1 MYNVQTINLDMS
13 LRDPAPRV
21 VAKQGDAGS
30 RKITIKLYDNG
41 IPANINNQIAPSGAE
56 QKGVVR
62 FRKPDGTGGIYDKT
76 EDNLP
81 ACILGGDNITVRL
94 AEQVLTCPGDVV
106 ADVAIICDNTVIS
119 TFNFVVHVQAAPMAG
134 ITTSNNYYNY
144 QSLADINQ
152 AIDEAKAAA
161 AGAVKSING
170 SKPDSNGNVNVVAGV
185 AKVNGKT
192 GNVSIAANAYATC
205 STSAGTA
212 TKTAELVDGFA
223 PVIGAVL
230 AVRFTNSNTAES
242 PRLNYDGIEYVIR
255 DRITAQPIKPGDITA
270 GLYRFMLI
278 SGAWILLDKLPSE
291 GTTTPVPGDPGEDGG
306 YWIPAVDEAGNL
318 TWSASKAG
326 MGDAPA
332 AANISGPPGKDGGYY
347 IPKISQTGINTMQMG
362 FDPSKPGMTSVQP
375 RQIVLPKGDPGQNG
389 APGADGAPGPAGPA
403 GDQGPQGPKGDKGDP
418 GSAAIGLGGCNSA
431 ASAVNKEISIFTDD
445 FKPTP
450 SAIVTVAFNVENTAD
465 NPSMVINNRSY
476 GVIDCRNGNPV
487 KAAAMC
493 GQAHTYVLDA
503 QNGVAFLVN
512 PSDEAASGAS
522 DAVESVNGQTG
533 AVKVPVPGCGT
544 CASEASSKEKEV
556 GSLSAGFDPTAR
568 GAVLT
573 VKFEN
578 PGNTVNGASLTVA
591 NKSYPIVD
599 SRTYALARADA
610 LAKKVHHFVLI
621 PGTAIL
627 LDPSTTASSATLD
640 KTLTQE
646 GSAADAKAAGDAIKN
661 LREFLQGDVELT
673 SLNLTSGLTTDAD
686 INVDFGG
693 NRLRGVNDPV
703 EDTDAASKG
712 YVDEQIANI
721 SNDGNAA
728 PSAGVCTTAANV
740 AAKVEQGYITSPIV
754 GGSIV
759 TVEFTNDNTAKNPTL
774 DVNGVVG
781 AIVYR
786 SMSAIDP
793 ASLTKGIHQ
802 FVCLENYNKWMM
814 LDALEWEEIANITV
828 EADVQVVAIS
838 KDKDNKPFGLRK
850 AKIMVSAV
858 GSETNTK
865 SANGELSVNGITYY
879 YSPNLPVVGAE
890 TSRFIASSLEAITDG
905 LIWHDSSSNNNN
917 TYQTTGT
924 RHTGWI
930 ATVESTLRNFAFS
943 AVGGMVI
950 GAGTNIKI
958 MGVRA

>member
-1 MYNVQTINLDMS
+1 MEIITPITIDMQ
-13 LRDPAPRV
+13 RTARMPEIY
-21 VAKQGDAGS
+21 AKQGDACT
-30 RKITIKLYDNG
+30 RKVQINLHNG
-41 IPANINNQIAPSGAE
+41 GIAWRPGKSDA
-56 QKGVVR
+56 VIR
-62 FRKPDGTGGIYDKT
+62 FCKSDGTGGIYDK
-76 EDNLP
+76 LP
-81 ACILGGDNITVRL
+81 DGTKAYVYPTTSLNDIITITL
-94 AEQVLTCPGDVV
+94 APEVLTCAGDVLV
-106 ADVAIICDNTVIS
+106 DVAFSDADAVLA
-119 TFNFVVHVQAAPMAG
+119 TFSFVVHVQMSPMSGIAP
-134 ITTSNNYYNY
+134 SNNYYNY
-144 QSLADINQ
+144 QSLAEINQ
-152 AIDEAKAAA
+152 AIDDAKAAA
-161 AGAVKSING
+161 AGAVKFVNG
-170 SKPDSNGNVNVVAGV
+170 VKPGSDGNVAVNVGV
-185 AKVNGKT
+185 TAINRQT
-192 GNVSIAANAYATC
+192 GSVTLPVNAYTTC
-205 STSAGTA
+205 STAA
-212 TKTAELVDGFA
+212 NYVVKTAALVDGFA
-223 PVIGAVL
+223 PTIGAVL
-230 AVRFTNSNTAES
+230 AVRFVHNNTAES
-242 PRLNYDGIEYVIR
+242 PKLDYNGIEYTIR
-255 DRITAQPIKPGDITA
+255 DRITAQPIGAGDITA
-270 GLYRFMLI
+270 GLYQFMLI
-278 SGAWILLDKLPSE
+278 NGAWILLDKQQSG
-291 GTTTPVPGDPGEDGG
+291 GTSTPVPGDPGEDGG
-306 YWIPAVDEAGNL
+306 YWIPHVADDGTL
-318 TWSASKAG
+318 SWTPSKDG
-326 MGDAPA
+326 MGDPPA
-332 AANISGPPGKDGGYY
+332 AANIVGPPGKDGDPGADGAPGSDGQDGGYY
-347 IPKISQTGINTMQMG
+347 IPQISQPESNIMQIA
-362 FDPSKPGMTSVQP
+362 FDAIKFGMTSVQT
-375 RQIVLPKGDPGQNG
+375 RQIVLPKGDPGQ
-389 APGADGAPGPAGPA
+389 DGAPGPAGPA
-403 GDQGPQGPKGDKGDP
+403 GDQGPQGPKGDPGPQGPKGDKGDP
-418 GSAAIGLGGCNSA
+418 GEPGPQGPAGSC
-431 ASAVNKEISIFTDD
+431 D
-445 FKPTP
+445 
-450 SAIVTVAFNVENTAD
+450 VA
-465 NPSMVINNRSY
+465 
-476 GVIDCRNGNPV
+476 
-487 KAAAMC
+487 
-493 GQAHTYVLDA
+493 
-503 QNGVAFLVN
+503 
-512 PSDEAASGAS
+512 
-522 DAVESVNGQTG
+522 SVNGQVG
-533 AVKVPVPGCGT
+533 AVKIPASGYGT
-544 CASEASSKEKEV
+544 CASAGSSPIKEV
-556 GSLSAGFDPTAR
+556 GSLSAGFDPAAI
-568 GAVLT
+568 GSVLAVN
-573 VKFEN
+573 FEN
-578 PGNTVNGASLTVA
+578 PGNTANGASLTIA
-591 NKSYPIVD
+591 NKSHAIID
-599 SRTYALARADA
+599 SRTYSSARADA
-610 LAKKVHHFVLI
+610 LAKKVHHFLLLS
-621 PGTAIL
+621 GGAIL
-627 LDPSTTASSATLD
+627 LDPSDTTGPVTLD

>member
-1 MYNVQTINLDMS
+1 MYNTQTINLDMS
-13 LRDPAPRV
+13 SRDPCPRV

-30 RKITIKLYDNG
+30 REVAIKLYDNG
-41 IPANINNQIAPSGAE
+41 APANINNQIAQSGTE
-56 QKGVVR
+56 TKGVVR
-62 FRKPDGTGGIYDKT
+62 FCKPDGKGGIYDRT
-76 EDNLP
+76 EDNLI
-81 ACILGGDNITVRL
+81 ACTLGKDTITVRL
-94 AEQVLTCPGDVV
+94 AAQMLTCPGDVV
-106 ADVAIICDNTVIS
+106 ADVAIICGTTIIS
-119 TFNFVVHVQAAPMAG
+119 TFNFIVAVQANPAAG
-134 ITTSNNYYNY
+134 ITPSHSYYNY
-144 QSLADINQ
+144 RSLADINQ
-152 AIDEAKAAA
+152 AINEAKAAA
-161 AGAVKSING
+161 AGAVKFVNG
-170 SKPDSNGNVNVVAGV
+170 VKPGSDGNVAVNVGV
-185 AKVNGKT
+185 TAINRQT
-192 GNVSIAANAYATC
+192 GSVTLPVNAYTTC
-205 STSAGTA
+205 STAA
-212 TKTAELVDGFA
+212 NYVVKTAALVDGFA
-223 PVIGAVL
+223 PTIGAVL
-230 AVRFTNSNTAES
+230 AVRFVHNNTAES
-242 PRLNYDGIEYVIR
+242 PKLDYNGIEYTIR
-255 DRITAQPIKPGDITA
+255 DRITAQPIGAGDITA
-270 GLYRFMLI
+270 GLYQFMLI
-278 SGAWILLDKLPSE
+278 NGAWILLDKQQSG
-291 GTTTPVPGDPGEDGG
+291 GTSTPVPGDPGEDGG
-306 YWIPAVDEAGNL
+306 YWIPHVADDGTL
-318 TWSASKAG
+318 SWTPSKDG
-326 MGDAPA
+326 MGDPPA
-332 AANISGPPGKDGGYY
+332 AANIVGPPGKDGDPGADGAPGSDGQDGGYY
-347 IPKISQTGINTMQMG
+347 IPQISQPESNIMQIA
-362 FDPSKPGMTSVQP
+362 FDAIKFGMTSVQT
-375 RQIVLPKGDPGQNG
+375 RQIVLPKGDPGQ
-389 APGADGAPGPAGPA
+389 DGAPGPAGPA
-403 GDQGPQGPKGDKGDP
+403 GDQGPQGPKGDPGPQGPKGDKGDP
-418 GSAAIGLGGCNSA
+418 GEPGPQGPAGSC
-431 ASAVNKEISIFTDD
+431 D
-445 FKPTP
+445 
-450 SAIVTVAFNVENTAD
+450 VA
-465 NPSMVINNRSY
+465 
-476 GVIDCRNGNPV
+476 
-487 KAAAMC
+487 
-493 GQAHTYVLDA
+493 
-503 QNGVAFLVN
+503 
-512 PSDEAASGAS
+512 
-522 DAVESVNGQTG
+522 SVNGQVG
-533 AVKVPVPGCGT
+533 AVKIPASGYGT
-544 CASEASSKEKEV
+544 CASAGSSPIKEV
-556 GSLSAGFDPTAR
+556 GSLSAGFDPAAI
-568 GAVLT
+568 GSVLAVN
-573 VKFEN
+573 FEN
-578 PGNTVNGASLTVA
+578 PGNTANGASLTIA
-591 NKSYPIVD
+591 NKSHAIID
-599 SRTYALARADA
+599 SRTYFSARADA
-610 LAKKVHHFVLI
+610 LAKKVHHFLLLSS
-621 PGTAIL
+621 GAIL
-627 LDPSTTASSATLD
+627 LDPSDTTGPVTLD

>member
-1 MYNVQTINLDMS
+1 MYNTQTINLDMS
-13 LRDPAPRV
+13 SRDPCPRV

-30 RKITIKLYDNG
+30 REVAIKLYDNG
-41 IPANINNQIAPSGAE
+41 APANINNQIAQSGTE
-56 QKGVVR
+56 TKGVVR
-62 FRKPDGTGGIYDKT
+62 FCKPDGKGGIYDRT
-76 EDNLP
+76 EDNLI
-81 ACILGGDNITVRL
+81 ACTLGKDTITVRL
-94 AEQVLTCPGDVV
+94 AAQMLTCPGDVV
-106 ADVAIICDNTVIS
+106 ADVAIICGTTIIS
-119 TFNFVVHVQAAPMAG
+119 TFNFIVAVQANPAAG
-134 ITTSNNYYNY
+134 ITPSHSYYNY
-144 QSLADINQ
+144 RSLADINQ
-152 AIDEAKAAA
+152 AINEAKAAA
-161 AGAVKSING
+161 AGAVKFVNG
-170 SKPDSNGNVNVVAGV
+170 VKPGSDGNVAVNVGV
-185 AKVNGKT
+185 TAINRQT
-192 GNVSIAANAYATC
+192 GSVTLPVNAYTTC
-205 STSAGTA
+205 STAA
-212 TKTAELVDGFA
+212 NYVVKTAALVDGFA
-223 PVIGAVL
+223 PTIGAVL
-230 AVRFTNSNTAES
+230 AVRFVHNNTAES
-242 PRLNYDGIEYVIR
+242 PKLDYNGIEYTIR
-255 DRITAQPIKPGDITA
+255 DRITAQPIGAGDITA
-270 GLYRFMLI
+270 GLYQFMLI
-278 SGAWILLDKLPSE
+278 NGAWILLDKQQSG
-291 GTTTPVPGDPGEDGG
+291 GTSTPVPGDPGEDGG
-306 YWIPAVDEAGNL
+306 YWIPHVADDGTL
-318 TWSASKAG
+318 SWTPSKDG
-326 MGDAPA
+326 MGDPPA
-332 AANISGPPGKDGGYY
+332 AANIVGPPGKDGDPGADGAPGSDGQDGGYY
-347 IPKISQTGINTMQMG
+347 IPQISQPESNIMQIA
-362 FDPSKPGMTSVQP
+362 FDAIKFGMTSVQT
-375 RQIVLPKGDPGQNG
+375 RQIVLPKGDPGQ
-389 APGADGAPGPAGPA
+389 DGAPGPAGPA
-403 GDQGPQGPKGDKGDP
+403 GDQGPQGPKGDPGPQGPKGDKGDP
-418 GSAAIGLGGCNSA
+418 GEPGPQGPAGSC
-431 ASAVNKEISIFTDD
+431 D
-445 FKPTP
+445 
-450 SAIVTVAFNVENTAD
+450 VA
-465 NPSMVINNRSY
+465 
-476 GVIDCRNGNPV
+476 
-487 KAAAMC
+487 
-493 GQAHTYVLDA
+493 
-503 QNGVAFLVN
+503 
-512 PSDEAASGAS
+512 
-522 DAVESVNGQTG
+522 SVNGQVG
-533 AVKVPVPGCGT
+533 AVKIPASGYGT
-544 CASEASSKEKEV
+544 CASAGSSPIKEV
-556 GSLSAGFDPTAR
+556 GSLSAGFDPAAI
-568 GAVLT
+568 GSVLAVNF
-573 VKFEN
+573 KN
-578 PGNTVNGASLTVA
+578 PGNTANGASLTIA
-591 NKSYPIVD
+591 NKSHAIID
-599 SRTYALARADA
+599 SRTYFSARADA
-610 LAKKVHHFVLI
+610 LAKKVHHFLLLSS
-621 PGTAIL
+621 GAIL
-627 LDPSTTASSATLD
+627 LDPSDTTGPVTLD

>member
-1 MYNVQTINLDMS
+1 MTNKQTINLDMS
-13 LRDPAPRV
+13 SHGPCPRV
-21 VAKQGDAGS
+21 MAKQGDAGS
-30 RKITIKLYDNG
+30 REITIKLYDKG
-41 IPANINNQIAPSGAE
+41 VPANINNQITSPGTTT
-56 QKGVVR
+56 KGIVR
-62 FRKPDGTGGIYDKT
+62 FCKPDGKGGIYDKT
-76 EDNLP
+76 EDNLS
-81 ACILGGDNITVRL
+81 ACTLDGDNITVRL
-94 AEQVLTCPGDVV
+94 AAQMLTCPGDVV
-106 ADVAIICDNTVIS
+106 ADVAIICGNTVIS
-119 TFNFVVHVQAAPMAG
+119 TFNFVVHVQAAPTAG
-134 ITTSNNYYNY
+134 ITPSNNYYNY
-144 QSLADINQ
+144 QTLADINE
-152 AIDEAKAAA
+152 AIDEAKSAA
-161 AGAVKSING
+161 AGAVKSVNG
-170 SKPDSNGNVNVVAGV
+170 IKPDSNGNVNVVAGV
-185 AKVNGKT
+185 AKVNGRT
-192 GNVSIAANAYATC
+192 GNVSIPANAYTTC
-205 STSAGTA
+205 STAAGTA
-212 TKTAELVDGFA
+212 AKAAELVDGFA

-242 PRLNYDGIEYVIR
+242 PRLNYDGIEYIIR

-278 SGAWILLDKLPSE
+278 SGAWILLDKQQSS
-291 GTTTPVPGDPGEDGG
+291 GSTTPVPGPPGADGG
-306 YWIPAVDEAGNL
+306 YWTPSVDADGNL
-318 TWSASKAG
+318 TWAASKAG
-326 MGDAPA
+326 MGDPPA
-332 AANISGPPGKDGGYY
+332 AANIVGPPGKDG
-347 IPKISQTGINTMQMG
+347 
-362 FDPSKPGMTSVQP
+362 D
-375 RQIVLPKGDPGQNG
+375 
-389 APGADGAPGPAGPA
+389 PGADGAPGPAGPA
-403 GDQGPQGPKGDKGDP
+403 GDQGPQGPKGDPGPQGPKGDKGDP
-418 GSAAIGLGGCNSA
+418 GEPGPQGPAGSC
-431 ASAVNKEISIFTDD
+431 D
-445 FKPTP
+445 
-450 SAIVTVAFNVENTAD
+450 VA
-465 NPSMVINNRSY
+465 
-476 GVIDCRNGNPV
+476 
-487 KAAAMC
+487 
-493 GQAHTYVLDA
+493 
-503 QNGVAFLVN
+503 
-512 PSDEAASGAS
+512 
-522 DAVESVNGQTG
+522 SVNGQVG
-533 AVKVPVPGCGT
+533 AVKIPASGYGT
-544 CASEASSKEKEV
+544 CASAGSSPIKEV
-556 GSLSAGFDPTAR
+556 GSLSAGFDPAAI
-568 GAVLT
+568 GSVLAVNF
-573 VKFEN
+573 KN
-578 PGNTVNGASLTVA
+578 PGNTANGASLTIA
-591 NKSYPIVD
+591 NKSHAIID
-599 SRTYALARADA
+599 SRTYSSARADA
-610 LAKKVHHFVLI
+610 LAKKVHHFLLLS
-621 PGTAIL
+621 GGAIL
-627 LDPSTTASSATLD
+627 LDPSDTTGPVTLD

>member
-1 MYNVQTINLDMS
+1 MYNTQTINLDMS
-13 LRDPAPRV
+13 SRDPCPRV

-30 RKITIKLYDNG
+30 REVAIKLYDNG
-41 IPANINNQIAPSGAE
+41 APANINNQIAQSGTE
-56 QKGVVR
+56 TKGVVR
-62 FRKPDGTGGIYDKT
+62 FCKPDGKGGIYDRT
-76 EDNLP
+76 EDNLI
-81 ACILGGDNITVRL
+81 ACTLGKDTITVRL
-94 AEQVLTCPGDVV
+94 AAQMLTCPGDVV
-106 ADVAIICDNTVIS
+106 ADVAIICGTTIIS
-119 TFNFVVHVQAAPMAG
+119 TFNFIVAVQANPAAG
-134 ITTSNNYYNY
+134 ITPSHSYYNY
-144 QSLADINQ
+144 RSLADINQ
-152 AIDEAKAAA
+152 AINEAKAAA
-161 AGAVKSING
+161 AGAVKFVNG
-170 SKPDSNGNVNVVAGV
+170 VKPGSDGNVAVNVGV
-185 AKVNGKT
+185 TAINRQT
-192 GNVSIAANAYATC
+192 GSVTLPVNAYTTC
-205 STSAGTA
+205 STAA
-212 TKTAELVDGFA
+212 NYVVKTAALVDGFA
-223 PVIGAVL
+223 PTIGAVL
-230 AVRFTNSNTAES
+230 AVRFVHNNTAES
-242 PRLNYDGIEYVIR
+242 PKLDYNGIEYTIR
-255 DRITAQPIKPGDITA
+255 DRITAQPIGAGDITA
-270 GLYRFMLI
+270 GLYQFMLI
-278 SGAWILLDKLPSE
+278 NGAWILLDKQQSG
-291 GTTTPVPGDPGEDGG
+291 GTSTPVPGDPGEDGG
-306 YWIPAVDEAGNL
+306 YWIPHVADDGTL
-318 TWSASKAG
+318 SWTPSKDG
-326 MGDAPA
+326 MGDPPA
-332 AANISGPPGKDGGYY
+332 AANIVGPPGKDGDPGADGAPGSDGQDGGYY
-347 IPKISQTGINTMQMG
+347 IPQISQPESNIMQIA
-362 FDPSKPGMTSVQP
+362 FDAIKFGMTSVQT
-375 RQIVLPKGDPGQNG
+375 RQIVLPKGDPGQ
-389 APGADGAPGPAGPA
+389 DGAPGPAGPA
-403 GDQGPQGPKGDKGDP
+403 GDQGPQGPKGDPGPQGPKGDKGDP
-418 GSAAIGLGGCNSA
+418 GEPGPQGPAGSC
-431 ASAVNKEISIFTDD
+431 D
-445 FKPTP
+445 
-450 SAIVTVAFNVENTAD
+450 VA
-465 NPSMVINNRSY
+465 
-476 GVIDCRNGNPV
+476 
-487 KAAAMC
+487 
-493 GQAHTYVLDA
+493 
-503 QNGVAFLVN
+503 
-512 PSDEAASGAS
+512 
-522 DAVESVNGQTG
+522 SVNGQVG
-533 AVKVPVPGCGT
+533 AVKIPASGYGT
-544 CASEASSKEKEV
+544 CASAGSSPIKEV
-556 GSLSAGFDPTAR
+556 GSLSAGFDPAAI
-568 GAVLT
+568 GSVLAVNF
-573 VKFEN
+573 KN
-578 PGNTVNGASLTVA
+578 PGNTANGASLTIA
-591 NKSYPIVD
+591 NKSHAIID
-599 SRTYALARADA
+599 SRTYFSARADA
-610 LAKKVHHFVLI
+610 LAKKVHHFLLLSS
-621 PGTAIL
+621 GAIL
-627 LDPSTTASSATLD
+627 LDPSDTTGPVTLD

-693 NRLRGVNDPV
+693 NRLHGVNDPV
-703 EDTDAASKG
+703 DDTDAASKR
-712 YVDEQIANI
+712 YVDEQIANN
-721 SNDGNAA
+721 SNGGDSA

>member
-1 MYNVQTINLDMS
+1 MYNTQTINLDMS
-13 LRDPAPRV
+13 SRDPCPRV

-30 RKITIKLYDNG
+30 REVAIKLYDNG
-41 IPANINNQIAPSGAE
+41 APANINNQIAQSGTE
-56 QKGVVR
+56 TKGVVR
-62 FRKPDGTGGIYDKT
+62 FCKPDGKGGIYDRT
-76 EDNLP
+76 EDNLI
-81 ACILGGDNITVRL
+81 ACTLGKDTITVRL
-94 AEQVLTCPGDVV
+94 AAQMLTCPGDVV
-106 ADVAIICDNTVIS
+106 ADVAIICGTTIIS
-119 TFNFVVHVQAAPMAG
+119 TFNFIVAVQANPAAG
-134 ITTSNNYYNY
+134 ITPSHSYYNY
-144 QSLADINQ
+144 RSLADINQ
-152 AIDEAKAAA
+152 AINEAKAAA
-161 AGAVKSING
+161 AGAVKFVNG
-170 SKPDSNGNVNVVAGV
+170 VKPGSDGNVAVNVGV
-185 AKVNGKT
+185 TAINRQT
-192 GNVSIAANAYATC
+192 GSVTLPVNAYTTC
-205 STSAGTA
+205 STAA
-212 TKTAELVDGFA
+212 NYVVKTAALVDGFA
-223 PVIGAVL
+223 PTIGAVL
-230 AVRFTNSNTAES
+230 AVRFVHNNTAES
-242 PRLNYDGIEYVIR
+242 PKLDYNGIEYTIR
-255 DRITAQPIKPGDITA
+255 DRITAQPIGAGDITA
-270 GLYRFMLI
+270 GLYQFMLI
-278 SGAWILLDKLPSE
+278 NGAWILLDKQQSG
-291 GTTTPVPGDPGEDGG
+291 GTSTPVPGDPGEDGG
-306 YWIPAVDEAGNL
+306 YWIPHVADDGTL
-318 TWSASKAG
+318 SWTPSKDG
-326 MGDAPA
+326 MGDPPA
-332 AANISGPPGKDGGYY
+332 AANIVGPPGKDGDPGADGAPGSDGQDGGYY
-347 IPKISQTGINTMQMG
+347 IPQISQPESNIMQIA
-362 FDPSKPGMTSVQP
+362 FDAIKFGMTSVQT
-375 RQIVLPKGDPGQNG
+375 RQIVLPKGDPGQ
-389 APGADGAPGPAGPA
+389 DGAPGPAGPA
-403 GDQGPQGPKGDKGDP
+403 GDQGPQGPNGDPGPQGPKGDKGDP
-418 GSAAIGLGGCNSA
+418 GEPGPQGPAGSC
-431 ASAVNKEISIFTDD
+431 D
-445 FKPTP
+445 
-450 SAIVTVAFNVENTAD
+450 VA
-465 NPSMVINNRSY
+465 
-476 GVIDCRNGNPV
+476 
-487 KAAAMC
+487 
-493 GQAHTYVLDA
+493 
-503 QNGVAFLVN
+503 
-512 PSDEAASGAS
+512 
-522 DAVESVNGQTG
+522 SVNGQVG
-533 AVKVPVPGCGT
+533 AVKIPASGYGT
-544 CASEASSKEKEV
+544 CASAGSSPIKEV
-556 GSLSAGFDPTAR
+556 GSLSAGFDPAAI
-568 GAVLT
+568 GSVLAVN
-573 VKFEN
+573 FEN
-578 PGNTVNGASLTVA
+578 PGNTANGASLTIA
-591 NKSYPIVD
+591 NKSHAIID
-599 SRTYALARADA
+599 SRTYSSARADA
-610 LAKKVHHFVLI
+610 LAKKVHHFLLLS
-621 PGTAIL
+621 GGAIL
-627 LDPSTTASSATLD
+627 LDPSDTTGPVTLD

>member
-1 MYNVQTINLDMS
+1 MEIITPITIDMQ
-13 LRDPAPRV
+13 RTARMPEIY
-21 VAKQGDAGS
+21 AKQGDACT
-30 RKITIKLYDNG
+30 RKVQINLHNG
-41 IPANINNQIAPSGAE
+41 GIAWRPGKSDA
-56 QKGVVR
+56 VIR
-62 FRKPDGTGGIYDKT
+62 FCKSDGTGGIYDK
-76 EDNLP
+76 LP
-81 ACILGGDNITVRL
+81 DGTKAYVYPTTSLNDIITITL
-94 AEQVLTCPGDVV
+94 APEVLTCAGDVLV
-106 ADVAIICDNTVIS
+106 DVAFSDAAAVLA
-119 TFNFVVHVQAAPMAG
+119 TFSFVVHVQKSPASGVTP
-134 ITTSNNYYNY
+134 SNNYYNY

-152 AIDEAKAAA
+152 AINEAKAAA
-161 AGAVKSING
+161 AGAVKFVNG
-170 SKPDSNGNVNVVAGV
+170 VKPGSDGNVAVNVGV
-185 AKVNGKT
+185 TAINRQT
-192 GNVSIAANAYATC
+192 GSVTLPVNAYTTC
-205 STSAGTA
+205 STAA
-212 TKTAELVDGFA
+212 NYVVKTAALVDGFA
-223 PVIGAVL
+223 PTIGAVL
-230 AVRFTNSNTAES
+230 AVRFVHNNTAES
-242 PRLNYDGIEYVIR
+242 PKLDYNGIEYTIR
-255 DRITAQPIKPGDITA
+255 DRITAQPIGAGDITA
-270 GLYRFMLI
+270 GLYQFMLI
-278 SGAWILLDKLPSE
+278 NGAWILLDKQQSG
-291 GTTTPVPGDPGEDGG
+291 GTSTPVPGDPGEDGG
-306 YWIPAVDEAGNL
+306 YWIPHVADDGTL
-318 TWSASKAG
+318 SWTPSKDG
-326 MGDAPA
+326 MGDPPA
-332 AANISGPPGKDGGYY
+332 AANIVGPPGKDGDPGADGAPGSDGQDGGYY
-347 IPKISQTGINTMQMG
+347 IPQISQPESNIMQIA
-362 FDPSKPGMTSVQP
+362 FDAIKFGMTSVQT
-375 RQIVLPKGDPGQNG
+375 RQIVLPKGDPGQ
-389 APGADGAPGPAGPA
+389 DGAPGPAGPA
-403 GDQGPQGPKGDKGDP
+403 GDQGPQGPKGDPGPQGPKGDKGDP
-418 GSAAIGLGGCNSA
+418 GEPGPQGPAGSC
-431 ASAVNKEISIFTDD
+431 D
-445 FKPTP
+445 
-450 SAIVTVAFNVENTAD
+450 VA
-465 NPSMVINNRSY
+465 
-476 GVIDCRNGNPV
+476 
-487 KAAAMC
+487 
-493 GQAHTYVLDA
+493 
-503 QNGVAFLVN
+503 
-512 PSDEAASGAS
+512 
-522 DAVESVNGQTG
+522 SVNGQVG
-533 AVKVPVPGCGT
+533 AVKIPASGYGT
-544 CASEASSKEKEV
+544 CASAGSSPIKEV
-556 GSLSAGFDPTAR
+556 GSLSAGFDPAAI
-568 GAVLT
+568 GSVLAVNF
-573 VKFEN
+573 KN
-578 PGNTVNGASLTVA
+578 PGNTANGASLTIA
-591 NKSYPIVD
+591 NKSHAIID
-599 SRTYALARADA
+599 SRTYSSARADA
-610 LAKKVHHFVLI
+610 LAKKVHHFLLLS
-621 PGTAIL
+621 GGAIL
-627 LDPSTTASSATLD
+627 LDPSDTTGPVTLD

>member
-1 MYNVQTINLDMS
+1 MYNTQTINLDMS
-13 LRDPAPRV
+13 SRDPCPRV

-30 RKITIKLYDNG
+30 REVAIKLYDNG
-41 IPANINNQIAPSGAE
+41 APANINNQIAQSGTE
-56 QKGVVR
+56 TKGVVR
-62 FRKPDGTGGIYDKT
+62 FCKPDGKGGIYDRT
-76 EDNLP
+76 EDNLI
-81 ACILGGDNITVRL
+81 ACTLGKDTITVRL
-94 AEQVLTCPGDVV
+94 AAQMLTCPGDVV
-106 ADVAIICDNTVIS
+106 ADVAIICGTTIIS
-119 TFNFVVHVQAAPMAG
+119 TFNFIVAVQANPAAG
-134 ITTSNNYYNY
+134 ITPSHSYYNY
-144 QSLADINQ
+144 RSLADINQ
-152 AIDEAKAAA
+152 AINEAKAAA
-161 AGAVKSING
+161 AGAVKFVNG
-170 SKPDSNGNVNVVAGV
+170 VKPGSDGNVAVNVGV
-185 AKVNGKT
+185 TAINRQT
-192 GNVSIAANAYATC
+192 GSVTLPVNAYTTC
-205 STSAGTA
+205 STAA
-212 TKTAELVDGFA
+212 NYVVKTAALVDGFA
-223 PVIGAVL
+223 PTIGAVL
-230 AVRFTNSNTAES
+230 AVRFVHDNTAES
-242 PRLNYDGIEYVIR
+242 PKLDYNGIEYTIR
-255 DRITAQPIKPGDITA
+255 DRITAQPIGAGDITA
-270 GLYRFMLI
+270 GLYQFMLI
-278 SGAWILLDKLPSE
+278 NGAWILLDKQQSG
-291 GTTTPVPGDPGEDGG
+291 GTSTPVPGDPGEDGG
-306 YWIPAVDEAGNL
+306 YWIPHVADDGTL
-318 TWSASKAG
+318 SWTPSKDG
-326 MGDAPA
+326 MGDPPA
-332 AANISGPPGKDGGYY
+332 AANIVGPPGKDGDPGADGAPGSDGQDGGYY
-347 IPKISQTGINTMQMG
+347 IPQISQPESNIMQIA
-362 FDPSKPGMTSVQP
+362 FDAIKFGMTSVQT
-375 RQIVLPKGDPGQNG
+375 RQIVLPKGDPGQ
-389 APGADGAPGPAGPA
+389 DGAPGPAGPA
-403 GDQGPQGPKGDKGDP
+403 GDQGPQGPKGDPGPQGPKGDKGDP
-418 GSAAIGLGGCNSA
+418 GEPGPQGPAGSC
-431 ASAVNKEISIFTDD
+431 D
-445 FKPTP
+445 
-450 SAIVTVAFNVENTAD
+450 VA
-465 NPSMVINNRSY
+465 
-476 GVIDCRNGNPV
+476 
-487 KAAAMC
+487 
-493 GQAHTYVLDA
+493 
-503 QNGVAFLVN
+503 
-512 PSDEAASGAS
+512 
-522 DAVESVNGQTG
+522 SVNGQVG
-533 AVKVPVPGCGT
+533 AVKIPASGYGT
-544 CASEASSKEKEV
+544 CASAGSSPIKEV
-556 GSLSAGFDPTAR
+556 GSLSAGFDPAAI
-568 GAVLT
+568 GSVLAVN
-573 VKFEN
+573 FEN
-578 PGNTVNGASLTVA
+578 PGNTANGASLTIA
-591 NKSYPIVD
+591 NKSHAIID
-599 SRTYALARADA
+599 SRTYSSARADA
-610 LAKKVHHFVLI
+610 LAKKVHHFLLLS
-621 PGTAIL
+621 GGAIL
-627 LDPSTTASSATLD
+627 LDPSDTTGPVTLD

-673 SLNLTSGLTTDAD
+673 SLNLTFGLTTDAD

>member
-1 MYNVQTINLDMS
+1 MYNTQTINLDMS
-13 LRDPAPRV
+13 SRDPCPRV

-30 RKITIKLYDNG
+30 REVAIKLYDNG
-41 IPANINNQIAPSGAE
+41 APANINNQIAQSGTE
-56 QKGVVR
+56 TKGVVR
-62 FRKPDGTGGIYDKT
+62 FCKPDGKGGIYDRT
-76 EDNLP
+76 EDNLI
-81 ACILGGDNITVRL
+81 ACTLGKDTITVRL
-94 AEQVLTCPGDVV
+94 AAQMLTCPGDVV
-106 ADVAIICDNTVIS
+106 ADVAIICGTTIIS
-119 TFNFVVHVQAAPMAG
+119 TFNFIVAVQANPAAG
-134 ITTSNNYYNY
+134 ITPSHSYYNY
-144 QSLADINQ
+144 RSLADINQ
-152 AIDEAKAAA
+152 AINEAKAAA
-161 AGAVKSING
+161 AGAVKFVNG
-170 SKPDSNGNVNVVAGV
+170 VKPGSDGNVAVNVGV
-185 AKVNGKT
+185 TAINRQT
-192 GNVSIAANAYATC
+192 GSVTLPVNAYTTC
-205 STSAGTA
+205 STAA
-212 TKTAELVDGFA
+212 NYVVKTAALVDGFA
-223 PVIGAVL
+223 PTIGAVL
-230 AVRFTNSNTAES
+230 AVRFVHNNTAES
-242 PRLNYDGIEYVIR
+242 PKLDYNGIEYTIR
-255 DRITAQPIKPGDITA
+255 DRITAQPIGAGDITA
-270 GLYRFMLI
+270 GLYQFMLI
-278 SGAWILLDKLPSE
+278 NGAWILLDKQQSG
-291 GTTTPVPGDPGEDGG
+291 GTSTPVPGDPGEDGG
-306 YWIPAVDEAGNL
+306 YWIPHVADDGTL
-318 TWSASKAG
+318 SWTPSKDG
-326 MGDAPA
+326 MGDPPA
-332 AANISGPPGKDGGYY
+332 AANIVGPPGKDGDPGADGAPGSDGQDGGYY
-347 IPKISQTGINTMQMG
+347 IPQISQPESNIMQIA
-362 FDPSKPGMTSVQP
+362 FDAIKFGMTSVQT
-375 RQIVLPKGDPGQNG
+375 RQIVLPKGDPGQ
-389 APGADGAPGPAGPA
+389 DGAPGPAGPA
-403 GDQGPQGPKGDKGDP
+403 GDQGPQGPKGDPGPQGPKGDKGDP
-418 GSAAIGLGGCNSA
+418 GEPGPQGPAGSC
-431 ASAVNKEISIFTDD
+431 D
-445 FKPTP
+445 
-450 SAIVTVAFNVENTAD
+450 VA
-465 NPSMVINNRSY
+465 
-476 GVIDCRNGNPV
+476 
-487 KAAAMC
+487 
-493 GQAHTYVLDA
+493 
-503 QNGVAFLVN
+503 
-512 PSDEAASGAS
+512 
-522 DAVESVNGQTG
+522 SVNGQVG
-533 AVKVPVPGCGT
+533 AVKIPASGYGT
-544 CASEASSKEKEV
+544 CASAGSSPIKEV
-556 GSLSAGFDPTAR
+556 GSLSAGFDPAAI
-568 GAVLT
+568 GSVLAVN
-573 VKFEN
+573 FEN
-578 PGNTVNGASLTVA
+578 PGNTANGASLTIA
-591 NKSYPIVD
+591 NKSHAIID
-599 SRTYALARADA
+599 SRTYSSARADA
-610 LAKKVHHFVLI
+610 LAKKVHHFLLLS
-621 PGTAIL
+621 GGAIL
-627 LDPSTTASSATLD
+627 LDPSDTTGPVTLD

-917 TYQTTGT
+917 THQTTGT

>member
-1 MYNVQTINLDMS
+1 MQRTARMPEIY
-13 LRDPAPRV
+13 
-21 VAKQGDAGS
+21 AKQGDACT
-30 RKITIKLYDNG
+30 RKVQISLSNG
-41 IPANINNQIAPSGAE
+41 GISWSPGKSDVAI
-56 QKGVVR
+56 R
-62 FRKPDGTGGIYDKT
+62 FCKSDGTGGIYDK
-76 EDNLP
+76 LP
-81 ACILGGDNITVRL
+81 DGTKAYAYPTTALNDVIITL
-94 AEQVLTCPGDVV
+94 APEVLTCAGDVLV
-106 ADVAIICDNTVIS
+106 DVVFSDSAEVLA
-119 TFNFVVHVQAAPMAG
+119 TFSFVVHVQASPMAG
-134 ITTSNNYYNY
+134 IATSNSYYNY

-152 AIDEAKAAA
+152 AINEAKAAA
-161 AGAVKSING
+161 AGAVKFVNG
-170 SKPDSNGNVNVVAGV
+170 VKPGSDGNVAVNVGV
-185 AKVNGKT
+185 TAINRQT
-192 GNVSIAANAYATC
+192 GSVTLPVNAYTTC
-205 STSAGTA
+205 STAA
-212 TKTAELVDGFA
+212 NYVVKTAALVDGFA
-223 PVIGAVL
+223 PTIGAVL
-230 AVRFTNSNTAES
+230 AVRFVHNNTAES
-242 PRLNYDGIEYVIR
+242 PKLDYNGIEYTIR
-255 DRITAQPIKPGDITA
+255 DRITAQPIGAGDITA
-270 GLYRFMLI
+270 GLYQFMLI
-278 SGAWILLDKLPSE
+278 NGAWILLDKQQSG
-291 GTTTPVPGDPGEDGG
+291 GTSTPVPGDPGEDGG
-306 YWIPAVDEAGNL
+306 YWIPHVADDGTL
-318 TWSASKAG
+318 SWTPSKDG
-326 MGDAPA
+326 MGDPPA
-332 AANISGPPGKDGGYY
+332 AANIVGPPGKDGDPGADGAPGSDGQDGGYY
-347 IPKISQTGINTMQMG
+347 IPQISQPESNIMQIA
-362 FDPSKPGMTSVQP
+362 FDAIKFGMTSVQT
-375 RQIVLPKGDPGQNG
+375 RQIVLPKGDPGQ
-389 APGADGAPGPAGPA
+389 DGAPGPAGPA
-403 GDQGPQGPKGDKGDP
+403 GDQGPQGPKGDPGPQGPKGDKGDP
-418 GSAAIGLGGCNSA
+418 GEPGPQGPAGSC
-431 ASAVNKEISIFTDD
+431 D
-445 FKPTP
+445 
-450 SAIVTVAFNVENTAD
+450 VA
-465 NPSMVINNRSY
+465 
-476 GVIDCRNGNPV
+476 
-487 KAAAMC
+487 
-493 GQAHTYVLDA
+493 
-503 QNGVAFLVN
+503 
-512 PSDEAASGAS
+512 
-522 DAVESVNGQTG
+522 SVNGQVG
-533 AVKVPVPGCGT
+533 AVKIPASGYGT
-544 CASEASSKEKEV
+544 CASAGSSPIKEV
-556 GSLSAGFDPTAR
+556 GSLSAGFDPAAI
-568 GAVLT
+568 GSVLAVN
-573 VKFEN
+573 FEN
-578 PGNTVNGASLTVA
+578 PGNTANGASLTIA
-591 NKSYPIVD
+591 NKSHAIID
-599 SRTYALARADA
+599 SRTYSSARADA
-610 LAKKVHHFVLI
+610 LAKKVHHFLLLS
-621 PGTAIL
+621 GGAIL
-627 LDPSTTASSATLD
+627 LDPSDTTGPVTLD

>member
-1 MYNVQTINLDMS
+1 MYNTQTINLDMS
-13 LRDPAPRV
+13 SRDPCPRV

-30 RKITIKLYDNG
+30 REVAIKLYDNG
-41 IPANINNQIAPSGAE
+41 APANINNQIAQSGTKT
-56 QKGVVR
+56 KGVVR
-62 FRKPDGTGGIYDKT
+62 FCKPDGKGGIYDRT
-76 EDNLP
+76 EDNLI
-81 ACILGGDNITVRL
+81 ACTLGKDTITVRL
-94 AEQVLTCPGDVV
+94 AAQMLTCPGDVV
-106 ADVAIICDNTVIS
+106 ADVAIICGTTIIS
-119 TFNFVVHVQAAPMAG
+119 TFNFIVAVQANPAAG
-134 ITTSNNYYNY
+134 ITPSHSYYNY
-144 QSLADINQ
+144 RSLADINQ
-152 AIDEAKAAA
+152 AINEAKAAA
-161 AGAVKSING
+161 AGAVKFVNG
-170 SKPDSNGNVNVVAGV
+170 VKPGSDGNVAVNVGV
-185 AKVNGKT
+185 TAINRQT
-192 GNVSIAANAYATC
+192 GSVTLPVNAYTTC
-205 STSAGTA
+205 STAA
-212 TKTAELVDGFA
+212 NYVVKTAALVDGFA
-223 PVIGAVL
+223 PTIGAVL
-230 AVRFTNSNTAES
+230 AVRFVHNNTAES
-242 PRLNYDGIEYVIR
+242 PKLDYNGIEYTIR
-255 DRITAQPIKPGDITA
+255 DRITAQPIGAGDITA
-270 GLYRFMLI
+270 GLYQFMLI
-278 SGAWILLDKLPSE
+278 NGAWILLDKQQSG
-291 GTTTPVPGDPGEDGG
+291 GTSTPVPGDPGEDGG
-306 YWIPAVDEAGNL
+306 YWIPHVADDGTL
-318 TWSASKAG
+318 SWTPSKDG
-326 MGDAPA
+326 MGDPPA
-332 AANISGPPGKDGGYY
+332 AANIVGPPGKDGDPGADGAPGSDGQDGGYY
-347 IPKISQTGINTMQMG
+347 IPQISQPESNIMQIA
-362 FDPSKPGMTSVQP
+362 FDAIKFGMTSVQT
-375 RQIVLPKGDPGQNG
+375 RQIVLPKGDPGQ
-389 APGADGAPGPAGPA
+389 DGAPGPAGPA
-403 GDQGPQGPKGDKGDP
+403 GDQGPQGPKGDPGPQGPKGDKGDP
-418 GSAAIGLGGCNSA
+418 GEPGPQGPAGSC
-431 ASAVNKEISIFTDD
+431 D
-445 FKPTP
+445 
-450 SAIVTVAFNVENTAD
+450 VA
-465 NPSMVINNRSY
+465 
-476 GVIDCRNGNPV
+476 
-487 KAAAMC
+487 
-493 GQAHTYVLDA
+493 
-503 QNGVAFLVN
+503 
-512 PSDEAASGAS
+512 
-522 DAVESVNGQTG
+522 SVNGQVG
-533 AVKVPVPGCGT
+533 AVKIPASGYGT
-544 CASEASSKEKEV
+544 CASAGSSPIKEV
-556 GSLSAGFDPTAR
+556 GSLSAGFDPAAI
-568 GAVLT
+568 GSVLAVNF
-573 VKFEN
+573 KN
-578 PGNTVNGASLTVA
+578 PGNTANGASLTIA
-591 NKSYPIVD
+591 NKSHAIID
-599 SRTYALARADA
+599 SRTYSSARADA
-610 LAKKVHHFVLI
+610 LAKKVHHFLLLS
-621 PGTAIL
+621 GAAIL
-627 LDPSTTASSATLD
+627 LDPSTTASSVTLD

-721 SNDGNAA
+721 SNDGNAV
-728 PSAGVCTTAANV
+728 PSAGVCTTAANI
-740 AAKVEQGYITSPIV
+740 AAKVEQGYIKSPIV

-759 TVEFTNDNTAKNPTL
+759 TVEFTNDNTANNPTL

>member
-1 MYNVQTINLDMS
+1 MEIITPITIDMQ
-13 LRDPAPRV
+13 RTARMPEIY
-21 VAKQGDAGS
+21 AKQGDACT
-30 RKITIKLYDNG
+30 RKVQINLHNG
-41 IPANINNQIAPSGAE
+41 GIAWRPGKSDA
-56 QKGVVR
+56 VIR
-62 FRKPDGTGGIYDKT
+62 FCKSDGTGGIYDK
-76 EDNLP
+76 LP
-81 ACILGGDNITVRL
+81 DGTKAYVYPTTSLNDIITITL
-94 AEQVLTCPGDVV
+94 APEVLTCAGDVLV
-106 ADVAIICDNTVIS
+106 DVAFSDAAAVLA
-119 TFNFVVHVQAAPMAG
+119 TFSFVVHVQKSPASGVTP
-134 ITTSNNYYNY
+134 SNNYYNY

-152 AIDEAKAAA
+152 AINEAKAAA
-161 AGAVKSING
+161 AGAVKFVNG
-170 SKPDSNGNVNVVAGV
+170 VKPGSDGNVAVNVGV
-185 AKVNGKT
+185 TAINRQT
-192 GNVSIAANAYATC
+192 GSVTLPVNAYTTC
-205 STSAGTA
+205 STAA
-212 TKTAELVDGFA
+212 NYVVKTAALVDGFA
-223 PVIGAVL
+223 PTIGAVL
-230 AVRFTNSNTAES
+230 AVRFVHNNTAES
-242 PRLNYDGIEYVIR
+242 PKLDYNGIEYTIR
-255 DRITAQPIKPGDITA
+255 DRITAQPIGAGDITA
-270 GLYRFMLI
+270 GLYQFMLI
-278 SGAWILLDKLPSE
+278 NGAWILLDKQQSG
-291 GTTTPVPGDPGEDGG
+291 GTSTPVPGDPGEDGG
-306 YWIPAVDEAGNL
+306 YWIPHVADDGTL
-318 TWSASKAG
+318 SWTPSKDG
-326 MGDAPA
+326 MGDPPA
-332 AANISGPPGKDGGYY
+332 AANIVGPPGKDGDPGADGAPGSDGQDGGYY
-347 IPKISQTGINTMQMG
+347 IPQISQPESNIMQIA
-362 FDPSKPGMTSVQP
+362 FDAIKFGMTSVQT
-375 RQIVLPKGDPGQNG
+375 RQIVLPKGDPGQ
-389 APGADGAPGPAGPA
+389 DGAPGPAGPA
-403 GDQGPQGPKGDKGDP
+403 GDQGPQGPKGDPGPQGPKGDKGDP
-418 GSAAIGLGGCNSA
+418 GEPGPQGPAGSC
-431 ASAVNKEISIFTDD
+431 D
-445 FKPTP
+445 
-450 SAIVTVAFNVENTAD
+450 VA
-465 NPSMVINNRSY
+465 
-476 GVIDCRNGNPV
+476 
-487 KAAAMC
+487 
-493 GQAHTYVLDA
+493 
-503 QNGVAFLVN
+503 
-512 PSDEAASGAS
+512 
-522 DAVESVNGQTG
+522 SVNGQVG
-533 AVKVPVPGCGT
+533 AVKIPASGYGT
-544 CASEASSKEKEV
+544 CASAGSSPIKEV
-556 GSLSAGFDPTAR
+556 GSLSAGFDPAAI
-568 GAVLT
+568 GSVLAVNF
-573 VKFEN
+573 KN
-578 PGNTVNGASLTVA
+578 PGNTANGASLTIA
-591 NKSYPIVD
+591 NKSHAIID
-599 SRTYALARADA
+599 SRTYSSARADA
-610 LAKKVHHFVLI
+610 LAKKVHHFLLLSS
-621 PGTAIL
+621 GAIL
-627 LDPSTTASSATLD
+627 LDPSDTTGPVTLD

-693 NRLRGVNDPV
+693 NRLHGVNDPV
-703 EDTDAASKG
+703 DDTDAASKR
-712 YVDEQIANI
+712 YVDEQIANN
-721 SNDGNAA
+721 SNGGDSA

>member
-1 MYNVQTINLDMS
+1 MQRTARMPEIY
-13 LRDPAPRV
+13 
-21 VAKQGDAGS
+21 AKQGDACT
-30 RKITIKLYDNG
+30 RKVQISLSNG
-41 IPANINNQIAPSGAE
+41 GISWSPGKSDVAI
-56 QKGVVR
+56 R
-62 FRKPDGTGGIYDKT
+62 FCKSDGTGGIYDK
-76 EDNLP
+76 LP
-81 ACILGGDNITVRL
+81 DGTKAYAYPTTALNDVIITL
-94 AEQVLTCPGDVV
+94 APEVLTCAGDVLV
-106 ADVAIICDNTVIS
+106 DVVFSDSAEVLA
-119 TFNFVVHVQAAPMAG
+119 TFSFVVHVQASPMAG
-134 ITTSNNYYNY
+134 IATSNSYYNY
-144 QSLADINQ
+144 QSLADINR

-161 AGAVKSING
+161 AGSVKS
-170 SKPDSNGNVNVVAGV
+170 
-185 AKVNGKT
+185 VNGINPDANGGVTVPVGVTAVNRQT
-192 GNVSIAANAYATC
+192 GSVTLPVNAYTTC
-205 STSAGTA
+205 STAA
-212 TKTAELVDGFA
+212 NYVVKTAALVDGFA
-223 PVIGAVL
+223 PTIGAVL
-230 AVRFTNSNTAES
+230 AVRFVHNNTAES
-242 PRLNYDGIEYVIR
+242 PKLDYNGIEYTIR
-255 DRITAQPIKPGDITA
+255 DRITAQPIGAGDITA
-270 GLYRFMLI
+270 GLYQFMLI
-278 SGAWILLDKLPSE
+278 NGAWILLDKQQSG
-291 GTTTPVPGDPGEDGG
+291 GTSTPVPGDPGEDGG
-306 YWIPAVDEAGNL
+306 YWIPHVADDGTL
-318 TWSASKAG
+318 SWTPSKDG
-326 MGDAPA
+326 MGDPPA
-332 AANISGPPGKDGGYY
+332 AANIVGPPGKDGDPGADGAPGSDGQDGGYY
-347 IPKISQTGINTMQMG
+347 IPQISQPESNIMQIA
-362 FDPSKPGMTSVQP
+362 FDAIKFGMTSVQT
-375 RQIVLPKGDPGQNG
+375 RQIVLPKGDPGQ
-389 APGADGAPGPAGPA
+389 DGAPGPAGPA
-403 GDQGPQGPKGDKGDP
+403 GDQGPQGPKGDPGPQGPKGDKGDP
-418 GSAAIGLGGCNSA
+418 GEPGPQGPAGSC
-431 ASAVNKEISIFTDD
+431 D
-445 FKPTP
+445 
-450 SAIVTVAFNVENTAD
+450 VA
-465 NPSMVINNRSY
+465 
-476 GVIDCRNGNPV
+476 
-487 KAAAMC
+487 
-493 GQAHTYVLDA
+493 
-503 QNGVAFLVN
+503 
-512 PSDEAASGAS
+512 
-522 DAVESVNGQTG
+522 SVNGQVG
-533 AVKVPVPGCGT
+533 AVKIPASGYGT
-544 CASEASSKEKEV
+544 CASAGSSPIKEV
-556 GSLSAGFDPTAR
+556 GSLSAGFDPAAI
-568 GAVLT
+568 GSVLAVN
-573 VKFEN
+573 FEN
-578 PGNTVNGASLTVA
+578 PGNTANGASLTIA
-591 NKSYPIVD
+591 NKSHAIID
-599 SRTYALARADA
+599 SRTYSSARADA
-610 LAKKVHHFVLI
+610 LAKKVHHFLLLS
-621 PGTAIL
+621 GGAIL
-627 LDPSTTASSATLD
+627 LDPSDTTGPVTLD

>member
-1 MYNVQTINLDMS
+1 MYNTQTINLDMS
-13 LRDPAPRV
+13 SRDPCPRV

-30 RKITIKLYDNG
+30 REVAIKLYDNG
-41 IPANINNQIAPSGAE
+41 APANINNQIAQSGTE
-56 QKGVVR
+56 TKGVVR
-62 FRKPDGTGGIYDKT
+62 FCKPDGKGGIYDRT
-76 EDNLP
+76 EDNLI
-81 ACILGGDNITVRL
+81 ACTLGKDTITVRL
-94 AEQVLTCPGDVV
+94 AAQMLTCPGDVV
-106 ADVAIICDNTVIS
+106 ADVAIICGTTIIS
-119 TFNFVVHVQAAPMAG
+119 TFNFIVAVQANPAAG
-134 ITTSNNYYNY
+134 ITPSHSYYNY
-144 QSLADINQ
+144 RSLADINQ
-152 AIDEAKAAA
+152 AINEAKAAA
-161 AGAVKSING
+161 AGAVKFVNG
-170 SKPDSNGNVNVVAGV
+170 VKPGSDGNVAVNVGV
-185 AKVNGKT
+185 TAINRQT
-192 GNVSIAANAYATC
+192 GSVTLPVNAYTTC
-205 STSAGTA
+205 STAENYVV
-212 TKTAELVDGFA
+212 KTAALVDGFA
-223 PVIGAVL
+223 PTIGAVL
-230 AVRFTNSNTAES
+230 AVRFVHNNTAES
-242 PRLNYDGIEYVIR
+242 PKLDYNGIEYTIR
-255 DRITAQPIKPGDITA
+255 DRITAQPIGAGDITA
-270 GLYRFMLI
+270 GLYQFMLI
-278 SGAWILLDKLPSE
+278 NGAWILLDKQQSG
-291 GTTTPVPGDPGEDGG
+291 GTSTPVPGDPGEDGG
-306 YWIPAVDEAGNL
+306 YWIPHVADDGTL
-318 TWSASKAG
+318 SWTPSKDG
-326 MGDAPA
+326 MGDPPA
-332 AANISGPPGKDGGYY
+332 AANIVGPPGKDGDPGADGAPGSDGQDGGYY
-347 IPKISQTGINTMQMG
+347 IPQISQPESNIMQIA
-362 FDPSKPGMTSVQP
+362 FDAIKFGMTSVQT
-375 RQIVLPKGDPGQNG
+375 RQIVLPKGDPGQ
-389 APGADGAPGPAGPA
+389 DGAPGPAGPA
-403 GDQGPQGPKGDKGDP
+403 GDQGPQGPKGDPGPQGPKGDKGDP
-418 GSAAIGLGGCNSA
+418 GEPGPQGPAGSC
-431 ASAVNKEISIFTDD
+431 D
-445 FKPTP
+445 
-450 SAIVTVAFNVENTAD
+450 VA
-465 NPSMVINNRSY
+465 
-476 GVIDCRNGNPV
+476 
-487 KAAAMC
+487 
-493 GQAHTYVLDA
+493 
-503 QNGVAFLVN
+503 
-512 PSDEAASGAS
+512 
-522 DAVESVNGQTG
+522 SVNGQVG
-533 AVKVPVPGCGT
+533 AVKIPASGYGT
-544 CASEASSKEKEV
+544 CASAGSSPIKEV
-556 GSLSAGFDPTAR
+556 GSLSAGFDPAAI
-568 GAVLT
+568 GSVLAVN
-573 VKFEN
+573 FEN
-578 PGNTVNGASLTVA
+578 PGNTANGASLTIA
-591 NKSYPIVD
+591 NKSHAIID
-599 SRTYALARADA
+599 SRTYSSARADA
-610 LAKKVHHFVLI
+610 LAKKVHHFLLLS
-621 PGTAIL
+621 GGAIL
-627 LDPSTTASSATLD
+627 LDPSDTTGPVTLD

>member
-1 MYNVQTINLDMS
+1 MYNTQTINLDMS
-13 LRDPAPRV
+13 SRDPCPRV

-30 RKITIKLYDNG
+30 REVAIKLYDNG
-41 IPANINNQIAPSGAE
+41 APANINNQIAQSGTGT
-56 QKGVVR
+56 KGVVR
-62 FRKPDGTGGIYDKT
+62 FCKPDGKGGIYDRT
-76 EDNLP
+76 EDNLI
-81 ACILGGDNITVRL
+81 ACTLGKDTITVRL
-94 AEQVLTCPGDVV
+94 AAQMLTCPGDVV
-106 ADVAIICDNTVIS
+106 ADVAIICGTTIIS
-119 TFNFVVHVQAAPMAG
+119 TFNFIVAVQANPAAG
-134 ITTSNNYYNY
+134 ITPSHSYYNY
-144 QSLADINQ
+144 RSLADINQ
-152 AIDEAKAAA
+152 AINEAKAAA
-161 AGAVKSING
+161 AGAVKFVNG
-170 SKPDSNGNVNVVAGV
+170 VKPGSDGNVAVNVGV
-185 AKVNGKT
+185 TAINRQT
-192 GNVSIAANAYATC
+192 GSVTLPVNAYTTC
-205 STSAGTA
+205 STAA
-212 TKTAELVDGFA
+212 NYVVKTAALVDGFA
-223 PVIGAVL
+223 PTIGAVL
-230 AVRFTNSNTAES
+230 AVRFVHNNTAES
-242 PRLNYDGIEYVIR
+242 PKLDYNGIEYTIR
-255 DRITAQPIKPGDITA
+255 DRITAQPIGAGDITA
-270 GLYRFMLI
+270 GLYQFMLI
-278 SGAWILLDKLPSE
+278 NGAWILLDKQQSG
-291 GTTTPVPGDPGEDGG
+291 GTSTPVPGDPGEDGG
-306 YWIPAVDEAGNL
+306 YWIPHVADDGTL
-318 TWSASKAG
+318 SWTPSKDG
-326 MGDAPA
+326 MGDPPA
-332 AANISGPPGKDGGYY
+332 AANIVGPPGKDGDPGADGAPGSDGQDGGYY
-347 IPKISQTGINTMQMG
+347 IPQISQPESNIMQIA
-362 FDPSKPGMTSVQP
+362 FDAIKFGMTSVQT
-375 RQIVLPKGDPGQNG
+375 RQIVLPKGDPGQ
-389 APGADGAPGPAGPA
+389 DGAPGPAGPA
-403 GDQGPQGPKGDKGDP
+403 GDQGPQGPKGDPGPQGPKGDKGDP
-418 GSAAIGLGGCNSA
+418 GEPGPQGPAGSC
-431 ASAVNKEISIFTDD
+431 D
-445 FKPTP
+445 
-450 SAIVTVAFNVENTAD
+450 VA
-465 NPSMVINNRSY
+465 
-476 GVIDCRNGNPV
+476 
-487 KAAAMC
+487 
-493 GQAHTYVLDA
+493 
-503 QNGVAFLVN
+503 
-512 PSDEAASGAS
+512 
-522 DAVESVNGQTG
+522 SVNGQVG
-533 AVKVPVPGCGT
+533 AVKIPASGYGT
-544 CASEASSKEKEV
+544 CASAGSSPIKEV
-556 GSLSAGFDPTAR
+556 GSLSAGFDPAAI
-568 GAVLT
+568 GSVLAVNF
-573 VKFEN
+573 KN
-578 PGNTVNGASLTVA
+578 PGNTANGASLTIA
-591 NKSYPIVD
+591 NKSHAIID
-599 SRTYALARADA
+599 SRTYFSARADA
-610 LAKKVHHFVLI
+610 LAKKVHHFLLLS
-621 PGTAIL
+621 GGAIL
-627 LDPSTTASSATLD
+627 LDPSDTTGPVTLD

-661 LREFLQGDVELT
+661 LREFLQGDVELI
-673 SLNLTSGLTTDAD
+673 SLNLTAGLTTDAD

-802 FVCLENYNKWMM
+802 FVCLENYNKWIM

-865 SANGELSVNGITYY
+865 SASGELSVNGITYY

>member
-1 MYNVQTINLDMS
+1 MYNTQTINLDMS
-13 LRDPAPRV
+13 SRDPCPRV

-30 RKITIKLYDNG
+30 REVAIKLYDNG
-41 IPANINNQIAPSGAE
+41 APANINNQIAQSGTE
-56 QKGVVR
+56 TKGVVR
-62 FRKPDGTGGIYDKT
+62 FCKPDGKGGIYDRT
-76 EDNLP
+76 EDNLI
-81 ACILGGDNITVRL
+81 ACTLGKDTITVRL
-94 AEQVLTCPGDVV
+94 AAQMLTCPGDVV
-106 ADVAIICDNTVIS
+106 ADVAIICGTTIIS
-119 TFNFVVHVQAAPMAG
+119 TFNFIVAVQANPAAG
-134 ITTSNNYYNY
+134 ITPSHSYYNY
-144 QSLADINQ
+144 RSLADINQ
-152 AIDEAKAAA
+152 AINEAKAAA
-161 AGAVKSING
+161 AGAVKFVNG
-170 SKPDSNGNVNVVAGV
+170 VKPGSDGNVAVNVGV
-185 AKVNGKT
+185 TAINRQT
-192 GNVSIAANAYATC
+192 GSVTLPVNAYTTC
-205 STSAGTA
+205 STAA
-212 TKTAELVDGFA
+212 NYVVKTAALVDGFA
-223 PVIGAVL
+223 PTIGAVL
-230 AVRFTNSNTAES
+230 AVRFVHNNTAES
-242 PRLNYDGIEYVIR
+242 PKLDYNGIEYTIR
-255 DRITAQPIKPGDITA
+255 DRITAQPIGAGDITA
-270 GLYRFMLI
+270 GLYQFMLI
-278 SGAWILLDKLPSE
+278 NGAWILLDKQQSG
-291 GTTTPVPGDPGEDGG
+291 GTSTPVPGDPGEDGG
-306 YWIPAVDEAGNL
+306 YWIPHVADDGTL
-318 TWSASKAG
+318 SWTPSKDG
-326 MGDAPA
+326 MGDPPA
-332 AANISGPPGKDGGYY
+332 AANIVGPPGKDGDPGADGAPGSDGQDGGYY
-347 IPKISQTGINTMQMG
+347 IPQISQPESNIMQIA
-362 FDPSKPGMTSVQP
+362 FDAIKFGMTSVQT
-375 RQIVLPKGDPGQNG
+375 RQIVLPKGDPGQ
-389 APGADGAPGPAGPA
+389 DGAPGPAGPA
-403 GDQGPQGPKGDKGDP
+403 GDQGPQGPKGDPGPQGPKGDKGDP
-418 GSAAIGLGGCNSA
+418 GEPGPQGPAGSC
-431 ASAVNKEISIFTDD
+431 D
-445 FKPTP
+445 
-450 SAIVTVAFNVENTAD
+450 VA
-465 NPSMVINNRSY
+465 
-476 GVIDCRNGNPV
+476 
-487 KAAAMC
+487 
-493 GQAHTYVLDA
+493 
-503 QNGVAFLVN
+503 
-512 PSDEAASGAS
+512 
-522 DAVESVNGQTG
+522 SVNGQVG
-533 AVKVPVPGCGT
+533 AVKIPASGYGT
-544 CASEASSKEKEV
+544 CASAGSSPIKEV
-556 GSLSAGFDPTAR
+556 GSLSAGFDPAAI
-568 GAVLT
+568 GSVLAVN
-573 VKFEN
+573 FEN
-578 PGNTVNGASLTVA
+578 PGNTANGASLTIA
-591 NKSYPIVD
+591 NKSHAIID
-599 SRTYALARADA
+599 SRTYSSARADA
-610 LAKKVHHFVLI
+610 LAKKVHHFLLLS
-621 PGTAIL
+621 GGAIL
-627 LDPSTTASSATLD
+627 LDPSDTTGPVTLD

-905 LIWHDSSSNNNN
+905 LIWHDSSPNNNN

>member
-1 MYNVQTINLDMS
+1 MYNTQTINLDMS
-13 LRDPAPRV
+13 SRDPCPRV

-30 RKITIKLYDNG
+30 REVAIKLYDNG
-41 IPANINNQIAPSGAE
+41 APANINNQIAQSGTE
-56 QKGVVR
+56 TKGVVR
-62 FRKPDGTGGIYDKT
+62 FCKPDGKGGIYDRT
-76 EDNLP
+76 EDNLI
-81 ACILGGDNITVRL
+81 ACTLGKDTITVRL
-94 AEQVLTCPGDVV
+94 AAQMLTCPGDVV
-106 ADVAIICDNTVIS
+106 ADVAIICGTTIIS
-119 TFNFVVHVQAAPMAG
+119 TFNFIVAVQANPAAG
-134 ITTSNNYYNY
+134 ITPSHSYYNY
-144 QSLADINQ
+144 RSLADINQ
-152 AIDEAKAAA
+152 AINEAKAAA
-161 AGAVKSING
+161 AGAVKFVNG
-170 SKPDSNGNVNVVAGV
+170 VKPGSDGNVAVNVGV
-185 AKVNGKT
+185 TAINRQT
-192 GNVSIAANAYATC
+192 GSVTLPVNAYTTC
-205 STSAGTA
+205 STAA
-212 TKTAELVDGFA
+212 NYVVKTAALVDGFA
-223 PVIGAVL
+223 PTIGAVL
-230 AVRFTNSNTAES
+230 AVRFVHNNTAES
-242 PRLNYDGIEYVIR
+242 PKLDYNGIEYTIR
-255 DRITAQPIKPGDITA
+255 DRITAQPIGAGDITA
-270 GLYRFMLI
+270 GLYQFMLI
-278 SGAWILLDKLPSE
+278 NGAWILLDKQQSG
-291 GTTTPVPGDPGEDGG
+291 GTSTPVPGDPGEDGG
-306 YWIPAVDEAGNL
+306 YWIPHVADDGTL
-318 TWSASKAG
+318 SWTPSKDG
-326 MGDAPA
+326 MGDPPA
-332 AANISGPPGKDGGYY
+332 AANIVGPPGKDGDPGADGAPGSDGQDGGYY
-347 IPKISQTGINTMQMG
+347 IPQISQPESNIMQIA
-362 FDPSKPGMTSVQP
+362 FDAIKFGMTSVQT
-375 RQIVLPKGDPGQNG
+375 RQIVLPKGDPGQ
-389 APGADGAPGPAGPA
+389 DGAPGPAGPA
-403 GDQGPQGPKGDKGDP
+403 CDQGPQGPKGDPGPQGPKGDKGDP
-418 GSAAIGLGGCNSA
+418 GEPGPQGPAGSC
-431 ASAVNKEISIFTDD
+431 D
-445 FKPTP
+445 
-450 SAIVTVAFNVENTAD
+450 VA
-465 NPSMVINNRSY
+465 
-476 GVIDCRNGNPV
+476 
-487 KAAAMC
+487 
-493 GQAHTYVLDA
+493 
-503 QNGVAFLVN
+503 
-512 PSDEAASGAS
+512 
-522 DAVESVNGQTG
+522 SVNGQVG
-533 AVKVPVPGCGT
+533 AVKIPASGYGT
-544 CASEASSKEKEV
+544 CASAGSSPIKEV
-556 GSLSAGFDPTAR
+556 GSLSAGFDPAAI
-568 GAVLT
+568 GSVLAVN
-573 VKFEN
+573 FEN
-578 PGNTVNGASLTVA
+578 PGNTANGASLTIA
-591 NKSYPIVD
+591 NKSHAIID
-599 SRTYALARADA
+599 SRTYSSARADA
-610 LAKKVHHFVLI
+610 LAKKVHHFLLLS
-621 PGTAIL
+621 GGAIL
-627 LDPSTTASSATLD
+627 LDPSDTTGPVTLD

>member
-1 MYNVQTINLDMS
+1 MINTQIISLDMS
-13 LRDPAPRV
+13 SRDHFPRV
-21 VAKQGDAGS
+21 LAKQGDAGS
-30 RKITIKLYDNG
+30 REIVINLYDG
-41 IPANINNQIAPSGAE
+41 GVLANINNQITTPEITTNGI
-56 QKGVVR
+56 VR
-62 FRKPDGTGGIYDKT
+62 FCKPDGKGGIYDRT
-76 EDNLP
+76 EDNLI
-81 ACILGGDNITVRL
+81 ACTLGKDTITVRL
-94 AEQVLTCPGDVV
+94 AAQMLTCPGDVV
-106 ADVAIICDNTVIS
+106 ADVAIICGTTVIS
-119 TFNFVVHVQAAPMAG
+119 TFNFIVAVQANPAAG
-134 ITTSNNYYNY
+134 ITTSNSYYNY

-152 AIDEAKAAA
+152 AINEAKAAA
-161 AGAVKSING
+161 AGAVKFVNG
-170 SKPDSNGNVNVVAGV
+170 VKPGSDGNVAVNVGV
-185 AKVNGKT
+185 TAINRQT
-192 GNVSIAANAYATC
+192 GSVTLPVNAYTTC
-205 STSAGTA
+205 STAA
-212 TKTAELVDGFA
+212 NYVVKTAALVDGFA
-223 PVIGAVL
+223 PTIGAVL
-230 AVRFTNSNTAES
+230 AVRFVHNNTAES
-242 PRLNYDGIEYVIR
+242 PKLDYNGIEYTIR
-255 DRITAQPIKPGDITA
+255 DRITAQPIGAGDITA
-270 GLYRFMLI
+270 GLYQFMLI
-278 SGAWILLDKLPSE
+278 NGAWILLDKQQSG
-291 GTTTPVPGDPGEDGG
+291 GTSTPVPGDPGEDGG
-306 YWIPAVDEAGNL
+306 YWIPHVADDGTL
-318 TWSASKAG
+318 SWTPSKDG
-326 MGDAPA
+326 MGDPPA
-332 AANISGPPGKDGGYY
+332 AANIVGPPGKDGDPGADGAPGSDGQDGGYY
-347 IPKISQTGINTMQMG
+347 IPQISQPESNIMQIA
-362 FDPSKPGMTSVQP
+362 FDAIKFGMTSVQT
-375 RQIVLPKGDPGQNG
+375 RQIVLPKGDPGQ
-389 APGADGAPGPAGPA
+389 DGAPGPAGPA
-403 GDQGPQGPKGDKGDP
+403 GDQGPQGPKGDPGPQGPKGDKGDP
-418 GSAAIGLGGCNSA
+418 GEPGPQGPAGSC
-431 ASAVNKEISIFTDD
+431 D
-445 FKPTP
+445 
-450 SAIVTVAFNVENTAD
+450 VA
-465 NPSMVINNRSY
+465 
-476 GVIDCRNGNPV
+476 
-487 KAAAMC
+487 
-493 GQAHTYVLDA
+493 
-503 QNGVAFLVN
+503 
-512 PSDEAASGAS
+512 
-522 DAVESVNGQTG
+522 SVNGQVG
-533 AVKVPVPGCGT
+533 AVKIPASGYGT
-544 CASEASSKEKEV
+544 CASAGSSPIKEV
-556 GSLSAGFDPTAR
+556 GSLSAGFDPAAI
-568 GAVLT
+568 GSVLAVN
-573 VKFEN
+573 FEN
-578 PGNTVNGASLTVA
+578 PGNTANGASLTIA
-591 NKSYPIVD
+591 NKSHAIID
-599 SRTYALARADA
+599 SRTYSSARADA
-610 LAKKVHHFVLI
+610 LAKKVHHFLLLS
-621 PGTAIL
+621 GGAIL
-627 LDPSTTASSATLD
+627 LDPSDTTGPVTLD

>member
-1 MYNVQTINLDMS
+1 MYNTQTINLDMS
-13 LRDPAPRV
+13 SRDPCPRV

-30 RKITIKLYDNG
+30 REVAIKLYDNG
-41 IPANINNQIAPSGAE
+41 APANINNQIAQSGTE
-56 QKGVVR
+56 TKGVVR
-62 FRKPDGTGGIYDKT
+62 FCKPDGKGGIYDRT
-76 EDNLP
+76 EDNLI
-81 ACILGGDNITVRL
+81 ACTLGKDTITVRL
-94 AEQVLTCPGDVV
+94 AAQMLTCPGDVV
-106 ADVAIICDNTVIS
+106 ADVAIICGTTIIS
-119 TFNFVVHVQAAPMAG
+119 TFNFIVAVQANPAAG
-134 ITTSNNYYNY
+134 ITPSHSYYNY
-144 QSLADINQ
+144 RSLADINQ
-152 AIDEAKAAA
+152 AINEAKAAA
-161 AGAVKSING
+161 AGAVKFVNG
-170 SKPDSNGNVNVVAGV
+170 VKPGSDGNVAVNVGV
-185 AKVNGKT
+185 TAINRQT
-192 GNVSIAANAYATC
+192 GSVTLPVNAYTTC
-205 STSAGTA
+205 STAA
-212 TKTAELVDGFA
+212 NYVVKTAALVDGFA
-223 PVIGAVL
+223 PTIGAVL
-230 AVRFTNSNTAES
+230 AVRFVHNNTAES
-242 PRLNYDGIEYVIR
+242 PKLDYNGIEYTIR
-255 DRITAQPIKPGDITA
+255 DRITAQPIGAGDITA
-270 GLYRFMLI
+270 GLYQFMLI
-278 SGAWILLDKLPSE
+278 NGAWILLDKQQSG
-291 GTTTPVPGDPGEDGG
+291 GTSTPVPGDPGEDGG
-306 YWIPAVDEAGNL
+306 YWIPHVADDGTL
-318 TWSASKAG
+318 SWTPSKDG
-326 MGDAPA
+326 MGDPPA
-332 AANISGPPGKDGGYY
+332 AANIVGPPGKDGDPGADGAPGSDGQDGGYY
-347 IPKISQTGINTMQMG
+347 IPQISQPESNIMQIA
-362 FDPSKPGMTSVQP
+362 FDAIKFGMTSVQT
-375 RQIVLPKGDPGQNG
+375 RQIVLPKGDPGQ
-389 APGADGAPGPAGPA
+389 DGAPGPAGPA
-403 GDQGPQGPKGDKGDP
+403 GDQGPQGPNGDP
-418 GSAAIGLGGCNSA
+418 GPQGPKGDQGDPGEPGPQGPAGSC
-431 ASAVNKEISIFTDD
+431 D
-445 FKPTP
+445 
-450 SAIVTVAFNVENTAD
+450 VA
-465 NPSMVINNRSY
+465 
-476 GVIDCRNGNPV
+476 
-487 KAAAMC
+487 
-493 GQAHTYVLDA
+493 
-503 QNGVAFLVN
+503 
-512 PSDEAASGAS
+512 
-522 DAVESVNGQTG
+522 SVNGQVG
-533 AVKVPVPGCGT
+533 AVKIPASGYGT
-544 CASEASSKEKEV
+544 CASAGSSPIKEV
-556 GSLSAGFDPTAR
+556 GSLSAGFDPAAI
-568 GAVLT
+568 GSVLAVN
-573 VKFEN
+573 FEN
-578 PGNTVNGASLTVA
+578 PGNTANGASLTIA
-591 NKSYPIVD
+591 NKSHAIID
-599 SRTYALARADA
+599 SRTYSSARADA
-610 LAKKVHHFVLI
+610 LAKKVHHFLLLS
-621 PGTAIL
+621 GGAIL
-627 LDPSTTASSATLD
+627 LDPSDTTGPVTLD

>member
-1 MYNVQTINLDMS
+1 MYNTQTINLDMS
-13 LRDPAPRV
+13 SRDPCPRV

-30 RKITIKLYDNG
+30 REVAIKLYDNG
-41 IPANINNQIAPSGAE
+41 APANINNQIAQSGTE
-56 QKGVVR
+56 TKGVVR
-62 FRKPDGTGGIYDKT
+62 FCKPDGKGGIYDRT
-76 EDNLP
+76 EDNLI
-81 ACILGGDNITVRL
+81 ACTLGKDTITVRL
-94 AEQVLTCPGDVV
+94 AAQMLTCPGDVV
-106 ADVAIICDNTVIS
+106 ADVAIICGTTIIS
-119 TFNFVVHVQAAPMAG
+119 TFNFIVAVQANPAAG
-134 ITTSNNYYNY
+134 ITPSHSYYNY
-144 QSLADINQ
+144 RSLADINQ
-152 AIDEAKAAA
+152 AINEAKAAA
-161 AGAVKSING
+161 AGAVKFVNG
-170 SKPDSNGNVNVVAGV
+170 VKPGSDGNVAVNVGV
-185 AKVNGKT
+185 TAINRQT
-192 GNVSIAANAYATC
+192 GSVTLPVNAYTTC
-205 STSAGTA
+205 STAA
-212 TKTAELVDGFA
+212 NYVVKTAALVDGFA
-223 PVIGAVL
+223 PTIGAVL
-230 AVRFTNSNTAES
+230 AVRFVHNNTAES
-242 PRLNYDGIEYVIR
+242 PKLDYNGIEYTIR
-255 DRITAQPIKPGDITA
+255 DRITAQPIGAGDITA
-270 GLYRFMLI
+270 GLYQFMLI
-278 SGAWILLDKLPSE
+278 NGAWILLDKQQSG
-291 GTTTPVPGDPGEDGG
+291 GTSTPVPGDPGEDGG
-306 YWIPAVDEAGNL
+306 YWIPHVADDGTL
-318 TWSASKAG
+318 SWTPSKDG
-326 MGDAPA
+326 MGDPPA
-332 AANISGPPGKDGGYY
+332 AANIVGPPGKDGDPGADGAPGSDGQDGGYY
-347 IPKISQTGINTMQMG
+347 IPQISQPESNIMQIA
-362 FDPSKPGMTSVQP
+362 FDAIKFGMTSVQT
-375 RQIVLPKGDPGQNG
+375 RQIVLPKGDPGQ
-389 APGADGAPGPAGPA
+389 DGAPGPAGPA
-403 GDQGPQGPKGDKGDP
+403 GDQGPQGPKGDPGPQGPKGDKGDP
-418 GSAAIGLGGCNSA
+418 GEPGPQGPAGSC
-431 ASAVNKEISIFTDD
+431 D
-445 FKPTP
+445 
-450 SAIVTVAFNVENTAD
+450 VA
-465 NPSMVINNRSY
+465 
-476 GVIDCRNGNPV
+476 
-487 KAAAMC
+487 
-493 GQAHTYVLDA
+493 
-503 QNGVAFLVN
+503 
-512 PSDEAASGAS
+512 
-522 DAVESVNGQTG
+522 SVNGQVG
-533 AVKVPVPGCGT
+533 AVKIPASGYGT
-544 CASEASSKEKEV
+544 CASAGSSPIKEV
-556 GSLSAGFDPTAR
+556 GSLSAGFDPAAI
-568 GAVLT
+568 GSVLAVNF
-573 VKFEN
+573 KN
-578 PGNTVNGASLTVA
+578 PGNTANGASLTIA
-591 NKSYPIVD
+591 NKLHAIID
-599 SRTYALARADA
+599 SRTYSSARADA
-610 LAKKVHHFVLI
+610 LAKKVHHFLLLS
-621 PGTAIL
+621 GGAIL
-627 LDPSTTASSATLD
+627 LDPSDTTGPVTLD

>member
-1 MYNVQTINLDMS
+1 MALKRIQEFSKNVAVHQQLGDNPNTDDNLSASELKATFDRPAEDIKEYVNGTLVPAIQELEKYGDSVSADLSDKGKEITKIKQAVIGAQGSANQAAFNAARAAGMAEEAASASRDASAAASAAQTAAETASTDASMAASDAEAATQAASAAQAAADQANANAE
-13 LRDPAPRV
+13 RAAER
-21 VAKQGDAGS
+21 AKQ
-30 RKITIKLYDNG
+30 
-41 IPANINNQIAPSGAE
+41 AE
-56 QKGVVR
+56 
-62 FRKPDGTGGIYDKT
+62 
-76 EDNLP
+76 
-81 ACILGGDNITVRL
+81 
-94 AEQVLTCPGDVV
+94 
-106 ADVAIICDNTVIS
+106 
-119 TFNFVVHVQAAPMAG
+119 
-134 ITTSNNYYNY
+134 
-144 QSLADINQ
+144 
-152 AIDEAKAAA
+152 AAA
-161 AGAVKSING
+161 AS
-170 SKPDSNGNVNVVAGV
+170 
-185 AKVNGKT
+185 
-192 GNVSIAANAYATC
+192 AAT
-205 STSAGTA
+205 
-212 TKTAELVDGFA
+212 E
-223 PVIGAVL
+223 
-230 AVRFTNSNTAES
+230 
-242 PRLNYDGIEYVIR
+242 
-255 DRITAQPIKPGDITA
+255 
-270 GLYRFMLI
+270 
-278 SGAWILLDKLPSE
+278 
-291 GTTTPVPGDPGEDGG
+291 
-306 YWIPAVDEAGNL
+306 
-318 TWSASKAG
+318 ASKAVKKSG
-326 MGDAPA
+326 DSMSGPLSMEGNKLTGLPDPSNDGDAV
-332 AANISGPPGKDGGYY
+332 SKGYL
-347 IPKISQTGINTMQMG
+347 NTELSRIQ
-362 FDPSKPGMTSVQP
+362 
-375 RQIVLPKGDPGQNG
+375 G
-389 APGADGAPGPAGPA
+389 APGPYYTPTVTNPTPGLLHIEFGKSLTSMPDIPGVDVSLPSGEAGDDGAPGPAGPA

-476 GVIDCRNGNPV
+476 WVIDCRNGKPV

-493 GQAHTYVLDA
+493 GRAHTYVLDA
-503 QNGVAFLVN
+503 QSGVAFLVN

-556 GSLSAGFDPTAR
+556 GSLSAGFDPTAC

-673 SLNLTSGLTTDAD
+673 SLNLTAGLTTDAD

-740 AAKVEQGYITSPIV
+740 AAKVEQGYIKSPIV

-759 TVEFTNDNTAKNPTL
+759 TVEFTHDNTAKNPTL

-802 FVCLENYNKWMM
+802 FVCLENYNKWIM

-879 YSPNLPVVGAE
+879 YSTKLPVVGAE

-930 ATVESTLRNFAFS
+930 APGESTLRNFAFS

>member
-1 MYNVQTINLDMS
+1 VEIITPITIDMQ
-13 LRDPAPRV
+13 RTARMPEIY
-21 VAKQGDAGS
+21 AKQGDACT
-30 RKITIKLYDNG
+30 RKVQINLHNG
-41 IPANINNQIAPSGAE
+41 GIAWRPGKSDA
-56 QKGVVR
+56 VIR
-62 FRKPDGTGGIYDKT
+62 FCKSDGTGGIYDK
-76 EDNLP
+76 LP
-81 ACILGGDNITVRL
+81 DGTKAYVYPTTSLNDIITITL
-94 AEQVLTCPGDVV
+94 APEVLTCAGDVLV
-106 ADVAIICDNTVIS
+106 DVAFSDAAAVLA
-119 TFNFVVHVQAAPMAG
+119 TFSFVVHVQKSPASGVTP
-134 ITTSNNYYNY
+134 SNNYYNY

-152 AIDEAKAAA
+152 AINEAKAAA
-161 AGAVKSING
+161 AGAVKFVNG
-170 SKPDSNGNVNVVAGV
+170 VKPGSDGNVAVNVGV
-185 AKVNGKT
+185 TAINRQT
-192 GNVSIAANAYATC
+192 GSVTLPVNAYTTC
-205 STSAGTA
+205 STAA
-212 TKTAELVDGFA
+212 NYVVKTAALVDGFA
-223 PVIGAVL
+223 PTIGAVL
-230 AVRFTNSNTAES
+230 AVRFVHNNTAES
-242 PRLNYDGIEYVIR
+242 PKLDYNGIEYTIR
-255 DRITAQPIKPGDITA
+255 DRITAQPIGAGDITA
-270 GLYRFMLI
+270 GLYQFMLI
-278 SGAWILLDKLPSE
+278 NGAWILLDKQQSG
-291 GTTTPVPGDPGEDGG
+291 GTSTPVPGDPGEDGG
-306 YWIPAVDEAGNL
+306 YWIPHVADDGTL
-318 TWSASKAG
+318 SWTPSKDG
-326 MGDAPA
+326 MGDPPA
-332 AANISGPPGKDGGYY
+332 AANIVGPPGKDGDPGADGAPGSDGQDGGYY
-347 IPKISQTGINTMQMG
+347 IPQISQPESNIMQIA
-362 FDPSKPGMTSVQP
+362 FDAIKFGMTSVQT
-375 RQIVLPKGDPGQNG
+375 RQIVLPKGDPGQ
-389 APGADGAPGPAGPA
+389 DGAPGPAGPA
-403 GDQGPQGPKGDKGDP
+403 GDQGPQGPKGDPGPQGPKGDKGDP
-418 GSAAIGLGGCNSA
+418 GEPGPQGPAGSC
-431 ASAVNKEISIFTDD
+431 D
-445 FKPTP
+445 
-450 SAIVTVAFNVENTAD
+450 VA
-465 NPSMVINNRSY
+465 
-476 GVIDCRNGNPV
+476 
-487 KAAAMC
+487 
-493 GQAHTYVLDA
+493 
-503 QNGVAFLVN
+503 
-512 PSDEAASGAS
+512 
-522 DAVESVNGQTG
+522 SVNGQVG
-533 AVKVPVPGCGT
+533 AVKIPASGYGT
-544 CASEASSKEKEV
+544 CASAGSSPIKEV
-556 GSLSAGFDPTAR
+556 GSLSAGFDPAAI
-568 GAVLT
+568 GSVLAVN
-573 VKFEN
+573 FEN
-578 PGNTVNGASLTVA
+578 PGNTANGASLTIA
-591 NKSYPIVD
+591 NKSHAIID
-599 SRTYALARADA
+599 SRTYSSARADA
-610 LAKKVHHFVLI
+610 LAKKVHHFLLLS
-621 PGTAIL
+621 GGAIL
-627 LDPSTTASSATLD
+627 LDPSDTTGPVTLD

>member
-1 MYNVQTINLDMS
+1 MTTTQSIKLDL
-13 LRDPAPRV
+13 LRRGEPPRV
-21 VAKQGDAGS
+21 YAKQGDTGTRAVAVE
-30 RKITIKLYDNG
+30 LYCGGVAWTPPNG
-41 IPANINNQIAPSGAE
+41 V
-56 QKGVVR
+56 KGLIR
-62 FRKPDGTGGIYDKT
+62 FRKPDRNAGLYDKLPDGT
-76 EDNLP
+76 TP
-81 ACILGGDNITVRL
+81 ACEITSGSSNFIANL
-94 AEQVLTCPGDVV
+94 AAEVLTCPGEVY
-106 ADVAIICDNTVIS
+106 ADIAFTAGAELLGTATFVIEVEAS
-119 TFNFVVHVQAAPMAG
+119 PAEG
-134 ITTSNNYYNY
+134 TTPSGSYYNY
-144 QSLADINQ
+144 QTIGAINA
-152 AIDEAKAAA
+152 AIAALNTA
-161 AGAVKSING
+161 IGKCVRQVNG
-170 SKPDSNGNVNVVAGV
+170 KVPDANGNVAVNIGVSSINNRTGVVRLPV
-185 AKVNGKT
+185 
-192 GNVSIAANAYATC
+192 NAYTTC
-205 STSAGTA
+205 STAA
-212 TKTAELVDGFA
+212 NYVVKTAALVDGFA
-223 PVIGAVL
+223 PAIGAVL
-230 AVRFTNSNTAES
+230 AVRFVHNNTAES
-242 PRLNYDGIEYVIR
+242 PKLDYNGIEYIIR
-255 DRITAQPIKPGDITA
+255 DRITAKPIAPSDITA
-270 GLYRFMLI
+270 GLYQFMLI
-278 SGAWILLDKLPSE
+278 SGAWILLDKQQSG
-291 GTTTPVPGDPGEDGG
+291 GTSTPVPGDPGEDGG
-306 YWIPAVDEAGNL
+306 YWIPHVADDGTL
-318 TWSASKAG
+318 SWTPSKDG
-326 MGDAPA
+326 MGDPPA
-332 AANISGPPGKDGGYY
+332 AANIVGPPGKDGDPGADGAPGSDGQDGGYY
-347 IPKISQTGINTMQMG
+347 IPQISQPESNIMQIA
-362 FDPSKPGMTSVQP
+362 FDAIKFGMTSVQT
-375 RQIVLPKGDPGQNG
+375 RQIVLPKGDPGQ
-389 APGADGAPGPAGPA
+389 DGAPGPAGPA
-403 GDQGPQGPKGDKGDP
+403 GDQGPQGPKGDPGPQGPKGDKGDP
-418 GSAAIGLGGCNSA
+418 GEPGPQGPAGSC
-431 ASAVNKEISIFTDD
+431 D
-445 FKPTP
+445 
-450 SAIVTVAFNVENTAD
+450 VA
-465 NPSMVINNRSY
+465 
-476 GVIDCRNGNPV
+476 
-487 KAAAMC
+487 
-493 GQAHTYVLDA
+493 
-503 QNGVAFLVN
+503 
-512 PSDEAASGAS
+512 
-522 DAVESVNGQTG
+522 SVNGQVG
-533 AVKVPVPGCGT
+533 AVKIPASGYGT
-544 CASEASSKEKEV
+544 CASAGSSPIKEV
-556 GSLSAGFDPTAR
+556 GSLSAGFDPAAI
-568 GAVLT
+568 GSVLAVNF
-573 VKFEN
+573 KN
-578 PGNTVNGASLTVA
+578 PGNTANGASLTIA
-591 NKSYPIVD
+591 NKSHAIID
-599 SRTYALARADA
+599 SRTYSSARADA
-610 LAKKVHHFVLI
+610 LAKKVHHFLLLS
-621 PGTAIL
+621 GAAIL
-627 LDPSTTASSATLD
+627 LDPSTTASSVTLD

-721 SNDGNAA
+721 SNDGNAV
-728 PSAGVCTTAANV
+728 PSAGVCTTAANI
-740 AAKVEQGYITSPIV
+740 AAKVEQGYIKSPIV

-759 TVEFTNDNTAKNPTL
+759 TVEFTNDNTANNPTL

-828 EADVQVVAIS
+828 EADVRVVAIS

>member
-1 MYNVQTINLDMS
+1 MINTQIISLDMS
-13 LRDPAPRV
+13 SRDHCPRV
-21 VAKQGDAGS
+21 LAKQGDAGS
-30 RKITIKLYDNG
+30 REIVINLYDG
-41 IPANINNQIAPSGAE
+41 GVLANINNQITTPEITTNGI
-56 QKGVVR
+56 VR
-62 FRKPDGTGGIYDKT
+62 FCKPDGKGGIYDRT
-76 EDNLP
+76 EDNLI
-81 ACILGGDNITVRL
+81 ACTLGKDTITVRL
-94 AEQVLTCPGDVV
+94 AAQMLTCPGDVV
-106 ADVAIICDNTVIS
+106 ADVAIICGTTVIS
-119 TFNFVVHVQAAPMAG
+119 TFNFIVAVQANPAAG
-134 ITTSNNYYNY
+134 ITTSNSYYNY

-152 AIDEAKAAA
+152 AINEAKAAA
-161 AGAVKSING
+161 AGAVKFVNG
-170 SKPDSNGNVNVVAGV
+170 VKPGSDGNVAVNVGV
-185 AKVNGKT
+185 TAINRQT
-192 GNVSIAANAYATC
+192 GSVTLPVNAYTTC
-205 STSAGTA
+205 STAA
-212 TKTAELVDGFA
+212 NYVVKTAALVDGFA
-223 PVIGAVL
+223 PTIGAVL
-230 AVRFTNSNTAES
+230 AVRFVHNNTAES
-242 PRLNYDGIEYVIR
+242 PKLDYNGIEYTIR
-255 DRITAQPIKPGDITA
+255 DRITAQPIGAGDITA
-270 GLYRFMLI
+270 GLYQFMLI
-278 SGAWILLDKLPSE
+278 NGAWILLDKQQSG
-291 GTTTPVPGDPGEDGG
+291 GTSTPVPGDPGEDGG
-306 YWIPAVDEAGNL
+306 YWIPHVADDGTL
-318 TWSASKAG
+318 SWTPSKDG
-326 MGDAPA
+326 MGDPPA
-332 AANISGPPGKDGGYY
+332 AANIVGPPGKDGDPGADGAPGSDGQDGGYY
-347 IPKISQTGINTMQMG
+347 IPQISQPESNIMQIA
-362 FDPSKPGMTSVQP
+362 FDAIKFGMTSVQT
-375 RQIVLPKGDPGQNG
+375 RQIVLPKGDPGQ
-389 APGADGAPGPAGPA
+389 DGAPGPAGPA
-403 GDQGPQGPKGDKGDP
+403 GDQGPQGPKGDPGPQGPKGDKGDP
-418 GSAAIGLGGCNSA
+418 GEPGPQGPAGSC
-431 ASAVNKEISIFTDD
+431 D
-445 FKPTP
+445 
-450 SAIVTVAFNVENTAD
+450 VA
-465 NPSMVINNRSY
+465 
-476 GVIDCRNGNPV
+476 
-487 KAAAMC
+487 
-493 GQAHTYVLDA
+493 
-503 QNGVAFLVN
+503 
-512 PSDEAASGAS
+512 
-522 DAVESVNGQTG
+522 SVNGQVG
-533 AVKVPVPGCGT
+533 AVKIPASGYGT
-544 CASEASSKEKEV
+544 CASAGSSPIKEV
-556 GSLSAGFDPTAR
+556 GSLSAGFDPAAI
-568 GAVLT
+568 GSVLAVN
-573 VKFEN
+573 FEN
-578 PGNTVNGASLTVA
+578 PGNTANGASLTIA
-591 NKSYPIVD
+591 NKSHAIID
-599 SRTYALARADA
+599 SRTYSSARADA
-610 LAKKVHHFVLI
+610 LAKKVHHFLLLS
-621 PGTAIL
+621 GGAIL
-627 LDPSTTASSATLD
+627 LDPSDTTGPVTLD

-828 EADVQVVAIS
+828 EADVRVVAIS

>member
-1 MYNVQTINLDMS
+1 MQRTARMPEIY
-13 LRDPAPRV
+13 
-21 VAKQGDAGS
+21 AKQGDACT
-30 RKITIKLYDNG
+30 RKVQISLSNG
-41 IPANINNQIAPSGAE
+41 GISWSPGKSDVAI
-56 QKGVVR
+56 R
-62 FRKPDGTGGIYDKT
+62 FCKSDGTGGIYDK
-76 EDNLP
+76 LP
-81 ACILGGDNITVRL
+81 DGTKAYTYPTTALNDVIIITL
-94 AEQVLTCPGDVV
+94 APEVLTCAGDVLV
-106 ADVAIICDNTVIS
+106 DVVFSGS
-119 TFNFVVHVQAAPMAG
+119 TEVLATFSFVVHVQESPMAG
-134 ITTSNNYYNY
+134 IAPSNNYYNY

-152 AIDEAKAAA
+152 AINEAKAAA
-161 AGAVKSING
+161 AGAVKFVNG
-170 SKPDSNGNVNVVAGV
+170 VKPGSDGNVAVNVGV
-185 AKVNGKT
+185 TAINRQT
-192 GNVSIAANAYATC
+192 GSVTLPVNAYTTC
-205 STSAGTA
+205 STAA
-212 TKTAELVDGFA
+212 NYVVKTAALVDGFA
-223 PVIGAVL
+223 PTIGAVL
-230 AVRFTNSNTAES
+230 AVRFVHNNTAES
-242 PRLNYDGIEYVIR
+242 PKLDYNGIEYTIR
-255 DRITAQPIKPGDITA
+255 DRITAQPIGAGDITA
-270 GLYRFMLI
+270 GLYQFMLI
-278 SGAWILLDKLPSE
+278 NGAWILLDKQQSG
-291 GTTTPVPGDPGEDGG
+291 GTSTPVPGDPGEDGG
-306 YWIPAVDEAGNL
+306 YWIPHVADDGTL
-318 TWSASKAG
+318 SWTPSKDG
-326 MGDAPA
+326 MGDPPA
-332 AANISGPPGKDGGYY
+332 AANIVGPPGKDGDPGADGAPGSDGQDGGYY
-347 IPKISQTGINTMQMG
+347 IPQISQPESNIMQIA
-362 FDPSKPGMTSVQP
+362 FDAIKFGMTSVQT
-375 RQIVLPKGDPGQNG
+375 RQIVLPKGDPGQ
-389 APGADGAPGPAGPA
+389 DGAPGPAGPA
-403 GDQGPQGPKGDKGDP
+403 GDQGPQGPKGDPGPQGPKGDKGDP
-418 GSAAIGLGGCNSA
+418 GEPGPQGPAGSC
-431 ASAVNKEISIFTDD
+431 D
-445 FKPTP
+445 
-450 SAIVTVAFNVENTAD
+450 VA
-465 NPSMVINNRSY
+465 
-476 GVIDCRNGNPV
+476 
-487 KAAAMC
+487 
-493 GQAHTYVLDA
+493 
-503 QNGVAFLVN
+503 
-512 PSDEAASGAS
+512 
-522 DAVESVNGQTG
+522 SVNGQVG
-533 AVKVPVPGCGT
+533 AVKIPASGYGT
-544 CASEASSKEKEV
+544 CASAGSSPIKEV
-556 GSLSAGFDPTAR
+556 GSLSAGFDPAAI
-568 GAVLT
+568 GSVLAVN
-573 VKFEN
+573 FEN
-578 PGNTVNGASLTVA
+578 PGNTANGASLTIA
-591 NKSYPIVD
+591 NKSHAIID
-599 SRTYALARADA
+599 SRTYSSARADA
-610 LAKKVHHFVLI
+610 LAKKVHHFLLLS
-621 PGTAIL
+621 GGAIL
-627 LDPSTTASSATLD
+627 LDPSDTTGPVTLD

>member
-1 MYNVQTINLDMS
+1 M
-13 LRDPAPRV
+13 
-21 VAKQGDAGS
+21 
-30 RKITIKLYDNG
+30 
-41 IPANINNQIAPSGAE
+41 
-56 QKGVVR
+56 
-62 FRKPDGTGGIYDKT
+62 
-76 EDNLP
+76 
-81 ACILGGDNITVRL
+81 
-94 AEQVLTCPGDVV
+94 
-106 ADVAIICDNTVIS
+106 
-119 TFNFVVHVQAAPMAG
+119 
-134 ITTSNNYYNY
+134 
-144 QSLADINQ
+144 
-152 AIDEAKAAA
+152 
-161 AGAVKSING
+161 
-170 SKPDSNGNVNVVAGV
+170 
-185 AKVNGKT
+185 
-192 GNVSIAANAYATC
+192 NAYTTC
-205 STSAGTA
+205 STAA
-212 TKTAELVDGFA
+212 NYVVKTAALVDGFA
-223 PVIGAVL
+223 PTIGAVL
-230 AVRFTNSNTAES
+230 AVRFVHNNTAES
-242 PRLNYDGIEYVIR
+242 PKLDYNGIEYTIR
-255 DRITAQPIKPGDITA
+255 DRITAQPIGAGDITA
-270 GLYRFMLI
+270 GLYQFMLI
-278 SGAWILLDKLPSE
+278 NGAWILLDKQQSG
-291 GTTTPVPGDPGEDGG
+291 GTSTPVPGDPGEDGG
-306 YWIPAVDEAGNL
+306 YWIPHVADDGTL
-318 TWSASKAG
+318 SWTPSKDG
-326 MGDAPA
+326 MGDPPA
-332 AANISGPPGKDGGYY
+332 AANIVGPPGKDGDPGADGAPGSDGQDGGYY
-347 IPKISQTGINTMQMG
+347 IPQISQPESNIMQIA
-362 FDPSKPGMTSVQP
+362 FDAIKFGMTSVQT
-375 RQIVLPKGDPGQNG
+375 RQIVLPKGDPGQ
-389 APGADGAPGPAGPA
+389 DGAPGPAGPA
-403 GDQGPQGPKGDKGDP
+403 GDQGPQGPKGDPGPQGPKGDKGDP
-418 GSAAIGLGGCNSA
+418 GEPGPQGPAGSC
-431 ASAVNKEISIFTDD
+431 D
-445 FKPTP
+445 
-450 SAIVTVAFNVENTAD
+450 VA
-465 NPSMVINNRSY
+465 
-476 GVIDCRNGNPV
+476 
-487 KAAAMC
+487 
-493 GQAHTYVLDA
+493 
-503 QNGVAFLVN
+503 
-512 PSDEAASGAS
+512 
-522 DAVESVNGQTG
+522 SVNGQVG
-533 AVKVPVPGCGT
+533 AVKIPASGYGT
-544 CASEASSKEKEV
+544 CASAGSSPIKEV
-556 GSLSAGFDPTAR
+556 GSLSAGFDPAAI
-568 GAVLT
+568 GSVLAVN
-573 VKFEN
+573 FEN
-578 PGNTVNGASLTVA
+578 PGNTANGASLTIA
-591 NKSYPIVD
+591 NKSHAIID
-599 SRTYALARADA
+599 SRTYSSARADA
-610 LAKKVHHFVLI
+610 LAKKVHHFLLLS
-621 PGTAIL
+621 GGAIL
-627 LDPSTTASSATLD
+627 LDPSDTTGPVTLD

>member
-1 MYNVQTINLDMS
+1 MTTTQSIKLDL
-13 LRDPAPRV
+13 LRRGEPPRV
-21 VAKQGDAGS
+21 YAKQGDTGTRAVAVE
-30 RKITIKLYDNG
+30 LYCGGVAWTPPNG
-41 IPANINNQIAPSGAE
+41 V
-56 QKGVVR
+56 KGLIR
-62 FRKPDGTGGIYDKT
+62 FRKPDRNAGLYDKLPDGT
-76 EDNLP
+76 TP
-81 ACILGGDNITVRL
+81 ACEITSGSSNLIANL
-94 AEQVLTCPGDVV
+94 AAEVLTCPGEVY
-106 ADVAIICDNTVIS
+106 ADIAFTAGAELLGTATFVIEVEAS
-119 TFNFVVHVQAAPMAG
+119 PAEG
-134 ITTSNNYYNY
+134 TTPSGSYYNY
-144 QSLADINQ
+144 QSLAEINQ

-161 AGAVKSING
+161 AGAVKFVNG
-170 SKPDSNGNVNVVAGV
+170 VKPGSDGNVAVNVGV
-185 AKVNGKT
+185 TAINRQT
-192 GNVSIAANAYATC
+192 GSVTLPVNAYTTC
-205 STSAGTA
+205 STAA
-212 TKTAELVDGFA
+212 NYVVKTAALVDGFA
-223 PVIGAVL
+223 PTIGAVL
-230 AVRFTNSNTAES
+230 AVRFVHNNTAES
-242 PRLNYDGIEYVIR
+242 PKLDYNGIEYTIR
-255 DRITAQPIKPGDITA
+255 DRITAQPIGAGDITA
-270 GLYRFMLI
+270 GLYQFMLI
-278 SGAWILLDKLPSE
+278 NGAWILLDKQQSG
-291 GTTTPVPGDPGEDGG
+291 GTSTPVPGDPGEDGG
-306 YWIPAVDEAGNL
+306 YWIPHVADDGTL
-318 TWSASKAG
+318 SWTPSKDG
-326 MGDAPA
+326 MGDPPA
-332 AANISGPPGKDGGYY
+332 AANIVGPPGKDGDPGADGAPGSDGQDGGYY
-347 IPKISQTGINTMQMG
+347 IPQISQPESNIMQIAFDAIN
-362 FDPSKPGMTSVQP
+362 FGMTSVQT
-375 RQIVLPKGDPGQNG
+375 RQIVLPKGDPGQ
-389 APGADGAPGPAGPA
+389 DGAPGPAGPA
-403 GDQGPQGPKGDKGDP
+403 GDQGPQGPKGDPGPQGPKGDKGDP
-418 GSAAIGLGGCNSA
+418 GEPGPQGPAGSC
-431 ASAVNKEISIFTDD
+431 D
-445 FKPTP
+445 
-450 SAIVTVAFNVENTAD
+450 VA
-465 NPSMVINNRSY
+465 
-476 GVIDCRNGNPV
+476 
-487 KAAAMC
+487 
-493 GQAHTYVLDA
+493 
-503 QNGVAFLVN
+503 
-512 PSDEAASGAS
+512 
-522 DAVESVNGQTG
+522 SVNGQVG
-533 AVKVPVPGCGT
+533 AVKIPASGYGT
-544 CASEASSKEKEV
+544 CASAGSSPIKEV
-556 GSLSAGFDPTAR
+556 GSLSAGFDPAAI
-568 GAVLT
+568 GSVLAVN
-573 VKFEN
+573 FEN
-578 PGNTVNGASLTVA
+578 PGNTANGALLTIA
-591 NKSYPIVD
+591 NKPHVIID
-599 SRTYALARADA
+599 SRTYSSARADA
-610 LAKKVHHFVLI
+610 LAKKVHHFLLLS
-621 PGTAIL
+621 GGAIL
-627 LDPSTTASSATLD
+627 LDPSDTTGPVTLD

-673 SLNLTSGLTTDAD
+673 SLNLTFGLTTDAD

-759 TVEFTNDNTAKNPTL
+759 TVEFTNGNTAKNPTL

-865 SANGELSVNGITYY
+865 SANVELSVNGITYY

>member
-1 MYNVQTINLDMS
+1 M
-13 LRDPAPRV
+13 
-21 VAKQGDAGS
+21 
-30 RKITIKLYDNG
+30 
-41 IPANINNQIAPSGAE
+41 
-56 QKGVVR
+56 
-62 FRKPDGTGGIYDKT
+62 
-76 EDNLP
+76 
-81 ACILGGDNITVRL
+81 
-94 AEQVLTCPGDVV
+94 
-106 ADVAIICDNTVIS
+106 
-119 TFNFVVHVQAAPMAG
+119 
-134 ITTSNNYYNY
+134 
-144 QSLADINQ
+144 
-152 AIDEAKAAA
+152 
-161 AGAVKSING
+161 
-170 SKPDSNGNVNVVAGV
+170 
-185 AKVNGKT
+185 
-192 GNVSIAANAYATC
+192 
-205 STSAGTA
+205 
-212 TKTAELVDGFA
+212 
-223 PVIGAVL
+223 
-230 AVRFTNSNTAES
+230 
-242 PRLNYDGIEYVIR
+242 
-255 DRITAQPIKPGDITA
+255 
-270 GLYRFMLI
+270 
-278 SGAWILLDKLPSE
+278 
-291 GTTTPVPGDPGEDGG
+291 
-306 YWIPAVDEAGNL
+306 
-318 TWSASKAG
+318 
-326 MGDAPA
+326 
-332 AANISGPPGKDGGYY
+332 
-347 IPKISQTGINTMQMG
+347 
-362 FDPSKPGMTSVQP
+362 
-375 RQIVLPKGDPGQNG
+375 
-389 APGADGAPGPAGPA
+389 
-403 GDQGPQGPKGDKGDP
+403 
-418 GSAAIGLGGCNSA
+418 
-431 ASAVNKEISIFTDD
+431 
-445 FKPTP
+445 
-450 SAIVTVAFNVENTAD
+450 AFNVENTAD

-924 RHTGWI
+924 RHTGGI

>member
-1 MYNVQTINLDMS
+1 MINTQIISLDMS
-13 LRDPAPRV
+13 SRDHCPRV
-21 VAKQGDAGS
+21 LAKQGDAGS
-30 RKITIKLYDNG
+30 REIVINLYDG
-41 IPANINNQIAPSGAE
+41 GVLANINNQITTPEITTNGI
-56 QKGVVR
+56 VR
-62 FRKPDGTGGIYDKT
+62 FCKPDGKGGIYDRT
-76 EDNLP
+76 EDNLI
-81 ACILGGDNITVRL
+81 ACTLGKDTITVRL
-94 AEQVLTCPGDVV
+94 AAQMLTCPGDVV
-106 ADVAIICDNTVIS
+106 ADVAIICGTTVIS
-119 TFNFVVHVQAAPMAG
+119 TFNFIVAVQANPAAG
-134 ITTSNNYYNY
+134 ITTSNSYYNY

-152 AIDEAKAAA
+152 AINEAKAAA
-161 AGAVKSING
+161 AGAVKFVNG
-170 SKPDSNGNVNVVAGV
+170 VKPGSDGNVAVNVGV
-185 AKVNGKT
+185 TAINRQT
-192 GNVSIAANAYATC
+192 GSVTLPVNAYTTC
-205 STSAGTA
+205 STAA
-212 TKTAELVDGFA
+212 NYVVKTAALVDGFA
-223 PVIGAVL
+223 PTIGAVL
-230 AVRFTNSNTAES
+230 AVRFVHNNTAES
-242 PRLNYDGIEYVIR
+242 PKLDYNGIEYTIR
-255 DRITAQPIKPGDITA
+255 DRITAQPIGAGDITA
-270 GLYRFMLI
+270 GLYQFMLI
-278 SGAWILLDKLPSE
+278 NGAWILLDKQQSG
-291 GTTTPVPGDPGEDGG
+291 GTSTPVPGDPGEDGG
-306 YWIPAVDEAGNL
+306 YWIPHVADDGTL
-318 TWSASKAG
+318 SWTPSKDG
-326 MGDAPA
+326 MGDPPA
-332 AANISGPPGKDGGYY
+332 AANIVGPPGKDGDPGADGAPGSDGQDGGYY
-347 IPKISQTGINTMQMG
+347 IPQISQPESNIMQIA
-362 FDPSKPGMTSVQP
+362 FDAIKFGMTSVQT
-375 RQIVLPKGDPGQNG
+375 RQIVLPKGDPGQ
-389 APGADGAPGPAGPA
+389 DGAPGPAGPA
-403 GDQGPQGPKGDKGDP
+403 GDQGPQGPKGDPGPQGPKGDKGDP
-418 GSAAIGLGGCNSA
+418 GEPGPQGPAGSC
-431 ASAVNKEISIFTDD
+431 D
-445 FKPTP
+445 
-450 SAIVTVAFNVENTAD
+450 VA
-465 NPSMVINNRSY
+465 
-476 GVIDCRNGNPV
+476 
-487 KAAAMC
+487 
-493 GQAHTYVLDA
+493 
-503 QNGVAFLVN
+503 
-512 PSDEAASGAS
+512 
-522 DAVESVNGQTG
+522 SVNGQVG
-533 AVKVPVPGCGT
+533 AVKIPASGYGT
-544 CASEASSKEKEV
+544 CASAGSSPIKEV
-556 GSLSAGFDPTAR
+556 GSLSAGFDPAAI
-568 GAVLT
+568 GSVLAVN
-573 VKFEN
+573 FEN
-578 PGNTVNGASLTVA
+578 PGNTANGASLTIA
-591 NKSYPIVD
+591 NKSHAIID
-599 SRTYALARADA
+599 SRTYSSARADA
-610 LAKKVHHFVLI
+610 LAKKVHHFLLLS
-621 PGTAIL
+621 GGAIL
-627 LDPSTTASSATLD
+627 LDPSDTTGPVTLD

-793 ASLTKGIHQ
+793 ASLTNGIHQ

>member
-1 MYNVQTINLDMS
+1 MINTQIISLDMS
-13 LRDPAPRV
+13 SRDHCPRV
-21 VAKQGDAGS
+21 LAKQGDAGS
-30 RKITIKLYDNG
+30 REIVINLYDG
-41 IPANINNQIAPSGAE
+41 GVLANINNQITTPEITTNGI
-56 QKGVVR
+56 VR
-62 FRKPDGTGGIYDKT
+62 FCKPDGKGGIYDRT
-76 EDNLP
+76 EDNLI
-81 ACILGGDNITVRL
+81 ACTLGKDTITVRL
-94 AEQVLTCPGDVV
+94 AAQMLTCPGDVV
-106 ADVAIICDNTVIS
+106 ADVAIICGTTVIS
-119 TFNFVVHVQAAPMAG
+119 TFNFIVAVQANPAAG
-134 ITTSNNYYNY
+134 ITTSNSYYNY

-152 AIDEAKAAA
+152 AINEAKAAA
-161 AGAVKSING
+161 AGAVKFVNG
-170 SKPDSNGNVNVVAGV
+170 VKPGSDGNVAVNVGV
-185 AKVNGKT
+185 TAINRQT
-192 GNVSIAANAYATC
+192 GSVTLPVNAYTTC
-205 STSAGTA
+205 STAA
-212 TKTAELVDGFA
+212 NYVVKTAALVDGFA
-223 PVIGAVL
+223 PTIGAVL
-230 AVRFTNSNTAES
+230 AVRFVHNNTAES
-242 PRLNYDGIEYVIR
+242 PKLDYNGIEYTIR
-255 DRITAQPIKPGDITA
+255 DRITAQPIGAGDITA
-270 GLYRFMLI
+270 GLYQFMLI
-278 SGAWILLDKLPSE
+278 NGAWILLDKQQSG
-291 GTTTPVPGDPGEDGG
+291 GTSTPVPGDPGEDGG
-306 YWIPAVDEAGNL
+306 YWIPHVADDGTL
-318 TWSASKAG
+318 SWTPSKDG
-326 MGDAPA
+326 MGDPPA
-332 AANISGPPGKDGGYY
+332 AANIVGPPGKDGDPGADGAPGSDGQDGGYY
-347 IPKISQTGINTMQMG
+347 IPQISQPESNIMQIA
-362 FDPSKPGMTSVQP
+362 FDAIKFGMTSVQT
-375 RQIVLPKGDPGQNG
+375 RQIVLPKGDPGQ
-389 APGADGAPGPAGPA
+389 DGAPGPAGPA
-403 GDQGPQGPKGDKGDP
+403 GDQGPQGPKGDPGPQGPKGDKGDP
-418 GSAAIGLGGCNSA
+418 GEPGPQGPAGSC
-431 ASAVNKEISIFTDD
+431 D
-445 FKPTP
+445 
-450 SAIVTVAFNVENTAD
+450 VA
-465 NPSMVINNRSY
+465 
-476 GVIDCRNGNPV
+476 
-487 KAAAMC
+487 
-493 GQAHTYVLDA
+493 
-503 QNGVAFLVN
+503 
-512 PSDEAASGAS
+512 
-522 DAVESVNGQTG
+522 SVNGQVG
-533 AVKVPVPGCGT
+533 AVKIPASGYGT
-544 CASEASSKEKEV
+544 CASAGSSPIKEV
-556 GSLSAGFDPTAR
+556 GSLSAGFDPAAI
-568 GAVLT
+568 GSVLAVN
-573 VKFEN
+573 FEN
-578 PGNTVNGASLTVA
+578 PGNTANGASLTIA
-591 NKSYPIVD
+591 NKSHAIID
-599 SRTYALARADA
+599 SRTYSSARADA
-610 LAKKVHHFVLI
+610 LAKKVHHFLLLS
-621 PGTAIL
+621 GGAIL
-627 LDPSTTASSATLD
+627 LDPSDTTGPVTLD

-858 GSETNTK
+858 GSDTNTK

>member
-1 MYNVQTINLDMS
+1 M
-13 LRDPAPRV
+13 
-21 VAKQGDAGS
+21 
-30 RKITIKLYDNG
+30 
-41 IPANINNQIAPSGAE
+41 
-56 QKGVVR
+56 
-62 FRKPDGTGGIYDKT
+62 
-76 EDNLP
+76 
-81 ACILGGDNITVRL
+81 
-94 AEQVLTCPGDVV
+94 
-106 ADVAIICDNTVIS
+106 
-119 TFNFVVHVQAAPMAG
+119 
-134 ITTSNNYYNY
+134 
-144 QSLADINQ
+144 
-152 AIDEAKAAA
+152 
-161 AGAVKSING
+161 
-170 SKPDSNGNVNVVAGV
+170 
-185 AKVNGKT
+185 
-192 GNVSIAANAYATC
+192 
-205 STSAGTA
+205 
-212 TKTAELVDGFA
+212 
-223 PVIGAVL
+223 
-230 AVRFTNSNTAES
+230 
-242 PRLNYDGIEYVIR
+242 
-255 DRITAQPIKPGDITA
+255 
-270 GLYRFMLI
+270 
-278 SGAWILLDKLPSE
+278 
-291 GTTTPVPGDPGEDGG
+291 GDP
-306 YWIPAVDEAGNL
+306 
-318 TWSASKAG
+318 
-326 MGDAPA
+326 PA
-332 AANISGPPGKDGGYY
+332 AANIVGPPGKDGDPGADGAPGSDGQDGGYY
-347 IPKISQTGINTMQMG
+347 IPQISQPESNIMQIA
-362 FDPSKPGMTSVQP
+362 FDAIKFGMTSVQT
-375 RQIVLPKGDPGQNG
+375 RQIVLPKGDPGQ
-389 APGADGAPGPAGPA
+389 DGAPGPAGPA
-403 GDQGPQGPKGDKGDP
+403 GDQGPQGPKGDPGPQGPKGDKGDP
-418 GSAAIGLGGCNSA
+418 GEPGPQGPAGSC
-431 ASAVNKEISIFTDD
+431 D
-445 FKPTP
+445 
-450 SAIVTVAFNVENTAD
+450 VA
-465 NPSMVINNRSY
+465 
-476 GVIDCRNGNPV
+476 
-487 KAAAMC
+487 
-493 GQAHTYVLDA
+493 
-503 QNGVAFLVN
+503 
-512 PSDEAASGAS
+512 
-522 DAVESVNGQTG
+522 SVNGQVG
-533 AVKVPVPGCGT
+533 AVKIPASGYGT
-544 CASEASSKEKEV
+544 CASAGSSPIKEV
-556 GSLSAGFDPTAR
+556 GSLSAGFDPAAI
-568 GAVLT
+568 GSVLAVN
-573 VKFEN
+573 FEN
-578 PGNTVNGASLTVA
+578 PGNTANGASLTIA
-591 NKSYPIVD
+591 NKSHAIID
-599 SRTYALARADA
+599 SRTYSSARADA
-610 LAKKVHHFVLI
+610 LAKKVHHFLLLS
-621 PGTAIL
+621 GGAIL
-627 LDPSTTASSATLD
+627 LDPSDTTGPVTLD